1 MKKIFLKIAALAL
14 CGVMG
19 LGILA
24 ACDESAEVPP
34 PDEKPPVEED
44 PTEEQPVDRSDLAYY
59 TSLEEYKKTDWNGAK
74 WIWASTTS
82 VNSYVAFR
90 KTFSLD
96 KVPAEAVAN
105 IAAESKYYL
114 WMNEELA
121 VFDGASKRGATPY
134 DGFYEQVD
142 LADYLKQGENTL
154 VILVSYNG
162 RGGNSSVD
170 PGKAGLLFQMQ
181 AGDVTVV
188 SDSSFK
194 ANRLRAYRNK
204 GLLGADWP
212 NYSQSSMLAEWNVYY
227 DARESVGDYTASDFD
242 DSSWE
247 NATVVAEAG
256 GQPFNDTY
264 LSVIPLMKF
273 DEEYTFL
280 ESEYIGQ
287 KLTQDTIITIDLP
300 ENMQFSPYFELT
312 AESSGLRFTYYT
324 NTLTSQG
331 IDSFR
336 DDYVTAGGEQ
346 TYESLPW
353 RSGSQLII
361 EAPAGITFT
370 KIGYR
375 RSGYDSERSGSFV
388 TENEDVNTLW
398 EKAVN
403 TLLICMRDTYMDC
416 PERERSPYIGDAANQ
431 IGETFYS
438 LDENSWAM
446 TKKTILNIIGWTK
459 TDNCIPL
466 RSPSLATNENPVQTL
481 NFLVSVYEYLLYTGD
496 EATVRLFYPVAVN
509 YLKLW
514 ELNDDGSIVYR
525 NGTFMWVDWGDG
537 ADAEVLQ
544 NCWYYYALS
553 STQKLAKALGISSD
567 EAFFTERIQKVAAG
581 FAKFKK
587 QGGYSSGTAYDDRA
601 NAMAVVSGLAYDDP
615 MWDELLDQIDFSDE
629 EAISALITYG
639 LYMTQPLDDI
649 GLVQT
654 GDNDGPLGL
663 TATWSGT
670 VGHVVACAW
679 TSAPLTAATW
689 NTDLVYEMGLA
700 IGQEGLTN
708 GIHGWYAP
716 AVNLHRS
723 PFGGRNFEYYS
734 EDPLISGKI
743 GAAMVSGARQNG
755 LFAHIKHFALNEM
768 DHARGNIQVYATEQS
783 MREMYLRGFE
793 IATKEAE
800 CTIQVYDG
808 ETGGQKTVELKAA
821 GAYMTSMT
829 FIGPK
834 FSGASYELLT
844 TLLRNEWGFEGF
856 VITDFTSGDNKSKDC
871 GYKVGN
877 DLWMGMRTTPL
888 NDLDTATAQWAAR
901 NAIKNIA
908 YTIVNSS
915 AYNGIAPGSYAY
927 YDMSPW
933 RIGLI
938 VFDVIAGVIAAAGV
952 AWVVLRTVD
961 EKRHPEKY
969 RKGGDDNE

>member
-59 TSLEEYKKTDWNGAK
+59 TALEDYKKTDWGGAK

-90 KTFSLD
+90 KTFSID
-96 KVPAEAVAN
+96 EVPEEAVAN

-181 AGDVTVV
+181 AGDLAIV

-194 ANRLRAYRNK
+194 ANRLRAYRNQ

-242 DSSWE
+242 DSAWE
-247 NATVVAEAG
+247 GATVVCEAG
-256 GQPFNDTY
+256 AQPFNDTY

-273 DEEYTFL
+273 DKEYTFL

-336 DDYVTAGGEQ
+336 DDYVTAGGAQ

-525 NGTFMWVDWGDG
+525 DGTFMWVDWGDG

-553 STQKLAKALGISSD
+553 STQKLAKALNISSD

-601 NAMAVVSGLAYDDP
+601 NAMAVVSGLADEDMYDEILNVLTTTYGASP
-615 MWDELLDQIDFSDE
+615 YMEKFVE
-629 EAISALITYG
+629 EALCLMGEYDACLTRMLTRYQPMIDDKDSTLWELWEKDAGTINHGWTGGSLTVLSKYFGGISPESAGYG
-639 LYMTQPLDDI
+639 SYSI
-649 GLVQT
+649 R
-654 GDNDGPLGL
+654 L
-663 TATWSGT
+663 TDVFSSLSMSVVTHKGTLSYSIKRAEDGT
-670 VGHVVACAW
+670 VTIIVEAIDADGSLYIPASWGTVAAGSATVTKDGDFNVVA
-679 TSAPLTAATW
+679 
-689 NTDLVYEMGLA
+689 LA
-700 IGQEGLTN
+700 KG
-708 GIHGWYAP
+708 
-716 AVNLHRS
+716 S
-723 PFGGRNFEYYS
+723 
-734 EDPLISGKI
+734 
-743 GAAMVSGARQNG
+743 
-755 LFAHIKHFALNEM
+755 
-768 DHARGNIQVYATEQS
+768 
-783 MREMYLRGFE
+783 
-793 IATKEAE
+793 
-800 CTIQVYDG
+800 
-808 ETGGQKTVELKAA
+808 
-821 GAYMTSMT
+821 
-829 FIGPK
+829 
-834 FSGASYELLT
+834 
-844 TLLRNEWGFEGF
+844 
-856 VITDFTSGDNKSKDC
+856 
-871 GYKVGN
+871 
-877 DLWMGMRTTPL
+877 
-888 NDLDTATAQWAAR
+888 
-901 NAIKNIA
+901 
-908 YTIVNSS
+908 YTI
-915 AYNGIAPGSYAY
+915 
-927 YDMSPW
+927 
-933 RIGLI
+933 
-938 VFDVIAGVIAAAGV
+938 
-952 AWVVLRTVD
+952 TVT
-961 EKRHPEKY
+961 P
-969 RKGGDDNE
+969 

>member
-59 TSLEEYKKTDWNGAK
+59 TALEDYKKTDWNGAK

-134 DGFYEQVD
+134 DGFYEQID

-170 PGKAGLLFQMQ
+170 PGKAGLLFEMQ
-181 AGDVTVV
+181 AGDQTIV

-247 NATVVAEAG
+247 GATVVCEAG
-256 GQPFNDTY
+256 AQPFNDTY

-273 DEEYTFL
+273 DKEYTFL

-336 DDYVTAGGEQ
+336 DDYVTAGGAQ

-525 NGTFMWVDWGDG
+525 DGTFMWVDWGDG

-601 NAMAVVSGLAYDDP
+601 NAMAVVSGLADEDMYDEILNVLTTTYGASP
-615 MWDELLDQIDFSDE
+615 YMEKFVE
-629 EAISALITYG
+629 EALCLMGEYDACLTRMLTRYQPMIDDKDSTLWELWEKDAGTINHGWTGGSLTVLSKYFGGISPESAGYG
-639 LYMTQPLDDI
+639 SYSI
-649 GLVQT
+649 R
-654 GDNDGPLGL
+654 L
-663 TATWSGT
+663 TDVFSSLSMSVVTPEGTLSYSIKRAEDGT
-670 VGHVVACAW
+670 VTISVEAIDAEGSLYIPASWGTVAAGSATVTKDGDFNVVA
-679 TSAPLTAATW
+679 
-689 NTDLVYEMGLA
+689 LA
-700 IGQEGLTN
+700 KG
-708 GIHGWYAP
+708 
-716 AVNLHRS
+716 S
-723 PFGGRNFEYYS
+723 
-734 EDPLISGKI
+734 
-743 GAAMVSGARQNG
+743 
-755 LFAHIKHFALNEM
+755 
-768 DHARGNIQVYATEQS
+768 
-783 MREMYLRGFE
+783 
-793 IATKEAE
+793 
-800 CTIQVYDG
+800 
-808 ETGGQKTVELKAA
+808 
-821 GAYMTSMT
+821 
-829 FIGPK
+829 
-834 FSGASYELLT
+834 
-844 TLLRNEWGFEGF
+844 
-856 VITDFTSGDNKSKDC
+856 
-871 GYKVGN
+871 
-877 DLWMGMRTTPL
+877 
-888 NDLDTATAQWAAR
+888 
-901 NAIKNIA
+901 
-908 YTIVNSS
+908 YTI
-915 AYNGIAPGSYAY
+915 
-927 YDMSPW
+927 
-933 RIGLI
+933 
-938 VFDVIAGVIAAAGV
+938 
-952 AWVVLRTVD
+952 TVT
-961 EKRHPEKY
+961 P
-969 RKGGDDNE
+969 

>member
-59 TSLEEYKKTDWNGAK
+59 TALEDYKKTDWGGAK

-90 KTFSLD
+90 KTFSID
-96 KVPAEAVAN
+96 EVPEEAVAN

-181 AGDVTVV
+181 AGDLAIV

-194 ANRLRAYRNK
+194 ANRLRAYRNQ

-247 NATVVAEAG
+247 NATVVTEAG

-273 DEEYTFL
+273 DKEYTFL

-336 DDYVTAGGEQ
+336 DDYVTAGGAQ

-525 NGTFMWVDWGDG
+525 DGTFMWVDWGDG

-601 NAMAVVSGLAYDDP
+601 NAMAVVSGLAEEDMYDEILNVLTTTYGASP
-615 MWDELLDQIDFSDE
+615 YMEKFVE
-629 EAISALITYG
+629 EALCLMGEYEACLTRMLTRYQPMIDDKDSTLWELWEKDAGTINHGWTGGSLTVLSKYFGGISPESAGYG
-639 LYMTQPLDDI
+639 SYSI
-649 GLVQT
+649 R
-654 GDNDGPLGL
+654 L
-663 TATWSGT
+663 TDVFSSLSMSVVTPEGTLSYSIKRAEDGT
-670 VGHVVACAW
+670 VTISLEAIDADGSLYIPASWGTVAAGSATVTKDGDFNVVA
-679 TSAPLTAATW
+679 
-689 NTDLVYEMGLA
+689 LA
-700 IGQEGLTN
+700 KG
-708 GIHGWYAP
+708 
-716 AVNLHRS
+716 S
-723 PFGGRNFEYYS
+723 
-734 EDPLISGKI
+734 
-743 GAAMVSGARQNG
+743 
-755 LFAHIKHFALNEM
+755 
-768 DHARGNIQVYATEQS
+768 
-783 MREMYLRGFE
+783 
-793 IATKEAE
+793 
-800 CTIQVYDG
+800 
-808 ETGGQKTVELKAA
+808 
-821 GAYMTSMT
+821 
-829 FIGPK
+829 
-834 FSGASYELLT
+834 
-844 TLLRNEWGFEGF
+844 
-856 VITDFTSGDNKSKDC
+856 
-871 GYKVGN
+871 
-877 DLWMGMRTTPL
+877 
-888 NDLDTATAQWAAR
+888 
-901 NAIKNIA
+901 
-908 YTIVNSS
+908 YTI
-915 AYNGIAPGSYAY
+915 
-927 YDMSPW
+927 
-933 RIGLI
+933 
-938 VFDVIAGVIAAAGV
+938 
-952 AWVVLRTVD
+952 TVT
-961 EKRHPEKY
+961 P
-969 RKGGDDNE
+969 

>member
-24 ACDESAEVPP
+24 ACDEGTEVPP

-59 TSLEEYKKTDWNGAK
+59 TSLEDYKKTDWGGAK

-82 VNSYVAFR
+82 ANSYVAFR

-134 DGFYEQVD
+134 DGFYEQID

-170 PGKAGLLFQMQ
+170 PGKAGLLFEMQ
-181 AGDVTVV
+181 AGDQTIV

-194 ANRLRAYRNK
+194 ANRLRAYRNQ

-242 DSSWE
+242 DSAWE
-247 NATVVAEAG
+247 GATVVCEAG
-256 GQPFNDTY
+256 AQPFNDTY

-273 DEEYTFL
+273 DKEYTFF

-388 TENEDVNTLW
+388 TENEDLNKLW

-525 NGTFMWVDWGDG
+525 DGTFMWVDWGDG

-601 NAMAVVSGLAYDDP
+601 NAMAVVSGLADEDMYDEILNVLTTTYGASP
-615 MWDELLDQIDFSDE
+615 YMEKFVE
-629 EAISALITYG
+629 EALCLMGEYEACLTRMLTRYQPMIDDKDSTLWELWEKDAGTINHGWTGGSLTVLSKYFGGISPESAGYES
-639 LYMTQPLDDI
+639 YS
-649 GLVQT
+649 VR
-654 GDNDGPLGL
+654 L
-663 TATWSGT
+663 TDVFSSLSMDVVTPEGTLSYSIKRAEGGT
-670 VGHVVACAW
+670 VTINVEAIDADGSLYIPASWGTVSAGSATVTKDGGFNVV
-679 TSAPLTAATW
+679 T
-689 NTDLVYEMGLA
+689 LVKG
-700 IGQEGLTN
+700 
-708 GIHGWYAP
+708 
-716 AVNLHRS
+716 S
-723 PFGGRNFEYYS
+723 
-734 EDPLISGKI
+734 
-743 GAAMVSGARQNG
+743 
-755 LFAHIKHFALNEM
+755 
-768 DHARGNIQVYATEQS
+768 
-783 MREMYLRGFE
+783 
-793 IATKEAE
+793 
-800 CTIQVYDG
+800 
-808 ETGGQKTVELKAA
+808 
-821 GAYMTSMT
+821 
-829 FIGPK
+829 
-834 FSGASYELLT
+834 
-844 TLLRNEWGFEGF
+844 
-856 VITDFTSGDNKSKDC
+856 
-871 GYKVGN
+871 
-877 DLWMGMRTTPL
+877 
-888 NDLDTATAQWAAR
+888 
-901 NAIKNIA
+901 
-908 YTIVNSS
+908 YTI
-915 AYNGIAPGSYAY
+915 
-927 YDMSPW
+927 
-933 RIGLI
+933 
-938 VFDVIAGVIAAAGV
+938 
-952 AWVVLRTVD
+952 TVT
-961 EKRHPEKY
+961 P
-969 RKGGDDNE
+969 

>member
-82 VNSYVAFR
+82 ANSYVAFR

-170 PGKAGLLFQMQ
+170 PGKAGLLFEMQ

-194 ANRLRAYRNK
+194 ANRLRAYRNQ

-247 NATVVAEAG
+247 GATVVCEAG
-256 GQPFNDTY
+256 AQPFNDTY

-273 DEEYTFL
+273 DKEYTFL

-336 DDYVTAGGEQ
+336 DDYVTAGGAQ

-525 NGTFMWVDWGDG
+525 DGTFMWVDWGDG

-553 STQKLAKALGISSD
+553 STQKLAKALNISSD

-581 FAKFKK
+581 FEKFRK

-601 NAMAVVSGLAYDDP
+601 NAMAVVSGLADEDMYDEILNVLTTTYGASP
-615 MWDELLDQIDFSDE
+615 YMEKFVE
-629 EAISALITYG
+629 EALCLMGEYDACLTRMLTRYQPMIDDKDSTLWELWEKDAGTINHGWTGGSLTVLSKYFGGISPESAGYES
-639 LYMTQPLDDI
+639 YS
-649 GLVQT
+649 VR
-654 GDNDGPLGL
+654 L
-663 TATWSGT
+663 TDEFSSLSMSVVTPEGTLSYSIKRAEDGT
-670 VGHVVACAW
+670 VTISVEAIDAEGSLYIPASWGTVAAGSATVTKDGDFNVVA
-679 TSAPLTAATW
+679 
-689 NTDLVYEMGLA
+689 LA
-700 IGQEGLTN
+700 KG
-708 GIHGWYAP
+708 
-716 AVNLHRS
+716 S
-723 PFGGRNFEYYS
+723 
-734 EDPLISGKI
+734 
-743 GAAMVSGARQNG
+743 
-755 LFAHIKHFALNEM
+755 
-768 DHARGNIQVYATEQS
+768 
-783 MREMYLRGFE
+783 
-793 IATKEAE
+793 
-800 CTIQVYDG
+800 
-808 ETGGQKTVELKAA
+808 
-821 GAYMTSMT
+821 
-829 FIGPK
+829 
-834 FSGASYELLT
+834 
-844 TLLRNEWGFEGF
+844 
-856 VITDFTSGDNKSKDC
+856 
-871 GYKVGN
+871 
-877 DLWMGMRTTPL
+877 
-888 NDLDTATAQWAAR
+888 
-901 NAIKNIA
+901 
-908 YTIVNSS
+908 YTI
-915 AYNGIAPGSYAY
+915 
-927 YDMSPW
+927 
-933 RIGLI
+933 
-938 VFDVIAGVIAAAGV
+938 
-952 AWVVLRTVD
+952 TVT
-961 EKRHPEKY
+961 P
-969 RKGGDDNE
+969 

>member
-19 LGILA
+19 LGILS
-24 ACDESAEVPP
+24 ACNDNSSEVPP

-59 TSLEEYKKTDWNGAK
+59 TALEDYKKTDWGGAK

-96 KVPAEAVAN
+96 EVPEEAVAN

-194 ANRLRAYRNK
+194 ANRLRAYRNQ

-247 NATVVAEAG
+247 GATVVCEAG
-256 GQPFNDTY
+256 AQPFNDTY

-273 DEEYTFL
+273 DKEYTFL

-336 DDYVTAGGEQ
+336 DDYVTAGGAQ

-514 ELNDDGSIVYR
+514 NLNDDGSIVYR

-553 STQKLAKALGISSD
+553 STQKLAKALNISSD

-601 NAMAVVSGLAYDDP
+601 NAMAVVSGLADEDMYDEILNVLTTTYGASP
-615 MWDELLDQIDFSDE
+615 YMEKFVE
-629 EAISALITYG
+629 EALCLMGEYDACLTRMLTRYQPMIDDKDSTLWELWEKDAGTINHGWTGGSLTVLSKYFGGISPESAGYG
-639 LYMTQPLDDI
+639 SYSI
-649 GLVQT
+649 R
-654 GDNDGPLGL
+654 L
-663 TATWSGT
+663 TDEFSSLSMSVVTPEGTLSYSMEREQDGT
-670 VGHVVACAW
+670 VTIIVEAIDAEGSLYIPASWGTVAAGSATVTKDGDFNVVA
-679 TSAPLTAATW
+679 
-689 NTDLVYEMGLA
+689 LA
-700 IGQEGLTN
+700 KG
-708 GIHGWYAP
+708 
-716 AVNLHRS
+716 S
-723 PFGGRNFEYYS
+723 
-734 EDPLISGKI
+734 
-743 GAAMVSGARQNG
+743 
-755 LFAHIKHFALNEM
+755 
-768 DHARGNIQVYATEQS
+768 
-783 MREMYLRGFE
+783 
-793 IATKEAE
+793 
-800 CTIQVYDG
+800 
-808 ETGGQKTVELKAA
+808 
-821 GAYMTSMT
+821 
-829 FIGPK
+829 
-834 FSGASYELLT
+834 
-844 TLLRNEWGFEGF
+844 
-856 VITDFTSGDNKSKDC
+856 
-871 GYKVGN
+871 
-877 DLWMGMRTTPL
+877 
-888 NDLDTATAQWAAR
+888 
-901 NAIKNIA
+901 
-908 YTIVNSS
+908 YTI
-915 AYNGIAPGSYAY
+915 
-927 YDMSPW
+927 
-933 RIGLI
+933 
-938 VFDVIAGVIAAAGV
+938 
-952 AWVVLRTVD
+952 TVT
-961 EKRHPEKY
+961 P
-969 RKGGDDNE
+969 

>member
-24 ACDESAEVPP
+24 ACDEDTEVPP

-44 PTEEQPVDRSDLAYY
+44 PTEEEQPVDRSDLAYY
-59 TSLEEYKKTDWNGAK
+59 TALEDYKKTDWGGAK

-96 KVPAEAVAN
+96 AVPQKAVAN

-114 WMNEELA
+114 WLNEELA
-121 VFDGASKRGATPY
+121 VVDGASKRGATPY

-170 PGKAGLLFQMQ
+170 PGKAGLLFEMQ
-181 AGDVTVV
+181 AGDQTIV

-256 GQPFNDTY
+256 AQPFNDTY

-336 DDYVTAGGEQ
+336 DDYVTAGGAQ

-514 ELNDDGSIVYR
+514 NLNDDGSIVYR
-525 NGTFMWVDWGDG
+525 DGTFMWVDWGDG
-537 ADAEVLQ
+537 ADAQVLQ

-601 NAMAVVSGLAYDDP
+601 NAMAVVSGLADEDMYDEILNVLTTTYGASP
-615 MWDELLDQIDFSDE
+615 YMEKFVE
-629 EAISALITYG
+629 EALCLMGEYEACLTRMLTRYQPMIDDKDSTLWELWEKDAGTINHGWTGGSLTVLSKYFGGISPESAGYG
-639 LYMTQPLDDI
+639 SYSI
-649 GLVQT
+649 R
-654 GDNDGPLGL
+654 L
-663 TATWSGT
+663 TDVFSSLSMSVVTPEGTLSYSIKRAEDGT
-670 VGHVVACAW
+670 VTISVEALDAEGSLYIPASWGAVSAGSATVTQNGGFNVVA
-679 TSAPLTAATW
+679 L
-689 NTDLVYEMGLA
+689 
-700 IGQEGLTN
+700 
-708 GIHGWYAP
+708 
-716 AVNLHRS
+716 
-723 PFGGRNFEYYS
+723 
-734 EDPLISGKI
+734 
-743 GAAMVSGARQNG
+743 
-755 LFAHIKHFALNEM
+755 
-768 DHARGNIQVYATEQS
+768 
-783 MREMYLRGFE
+783 
-793 IATKEAE
+793 
-800 CTIQVYDG
+800 
-808 ETGGQKTVELKAA
+808 
-821 GAYMTSMT
+821 
-829 FIGPK
+829 
-834 FSGASYELLT
+834 
-844 TLLRNEWGFEGF
+844 
-856 VITDFTSGDNKSKDC
+856 SK
-871 GYKVGN
+871 GS
-877 DLWMGMRTTPL
+877 
-888 NDLDTATAQWAAR
+888 
-901 NAIKNIA
+901 
-908 YTIVNSS
+908 YTI
-915 AYNGIAPGSYAY
+915 
-927 YDMSPW
+927 
-933 RIGLI
+933 
-938 VFDVIAGVIAAAGV
+938 
-952 AWVVLRTVD
+952 TVT
-961 EKRHPEKY
+961 P
-969 RKGGDDNE
+969 

>member
-19 LGILA
+19 FGIFS
-24 ACDESAEVPP
+24 ACGENEEVPP
-34 PDEKPPVEED
+34 SDEKPPVDEKPEE
-44 PTEEQPVDRSDLAYY
+44 EPVDRSDLAYY
-59 TSLEEYKKTDWNGAK
+59 TALEDYKKTDWGGAK

-82 VNSYVAFR
+82 ANSYVAFR

-96 KVPAEAVAN
+96 EVPEEAVAN

-114 WMNEELA
+114 WLNEELA
-121 VFDGASKRGATPY
+121 VLDGASKRGATPY
-134 DGFYEQVD
+134 DSFYEQVD
-142 LADYLKQGENTL
+142 LTDYLKQGENTL

-181 AGDVTVV
+181 AGDQAIV

-194 ANRLRAYRNK
+194 ANRLRAYRNQ

-227 DARESVGDYTASDFD
+227 DARESVGDYTAADFD

-247 NATVVAEAG
+247 DATVVCEAG
-256 GQPFNDTY
+256 AQPFNDTY

-287 KLTQDTIITIDLP
+287 KLAQDTTITIDLP

-336 DDYVTAGGEQ
+336 DDYVTAEGAQ
-346 TYESLPW
+346 AYESLPW

-466 RSPSLATNENPVQTL
+466 RSPSLAANENPVQTL

-496 EATVRLFYPVAVN
+496 EETVRLFYPVAVN

-514 ELNDDGSIVYR
+514 DLNEDGSIVYR

-553 STQKLAKALGISSD
+553 STQKLAKALDISTD

-581 FAKFKK
+581 FEKFKK

-601 NAMAVVSGLAYDDP
+601 NAMAVVSGLADEDMYDEILNILTTTYGASP
-615 MWDELLDQIDFSDE
+615 YMEKFVE
-629 EAISALITYG
+629 EALCMMGEYDACLTRMLTRYQPMIDDKDSTLWELWEKDAGTINHGWTGGSLTVLSKYFGGISPESAGYESYSIRLTDTFSSLSMGVITPKGELTYS
-639 LYMTQPLDDI
+639 LDRAED
-649 GLVQT
+649 
-654 GDNDGPLGL
+654 
-663 TATWSGT
+663 GT
-670 VGHVVACAW
+670 VTISVEAIDADGSLYIPASWGTVAAGSAAVTKDGDFNVVA
-679 TSAPLTAATW
+679 
-689 NTDLVYEMGLA
+689 LA
-700 IGQEGLTN
+700 KG
-708 GIHGWYAP
+708 
-716 AVNLHRS
+716 S
-723 PFGGRNFEYYS
+723 
-734 EDPLISGKI
+734 
-743 GAAMVSGARQNG
+743 
-755 LFAHIKHFALNEM
+755 
-768 DHARGNIQVYATEQS
+768 
-783 MREMYLRGFE
+783 
-793 IATKEAE
+793 
-800 CTIQVYDG
+800 
-808 ETGGQKTVELKAA
+808 
-821 GAYMTSMT
+821 
-829 FIGPK
+829 
-834 FSGASYELLT
+834 
-844 TLLRNEWGFEGF
+844 
-856 VITDFTSGDNKSKDC
+856 
-871 GYKVGN
+871 
-877 DLWMGMRTTPL
+877 
-888 NDLDTATAQWAAR
+888 
-901 NAIKNIA
+901 
-908 YTIVNSS
+908 YTI
-915 AYNGIAPGSYAY
+915 
-927 YDMSPW
+927 
-933 RIGLI
+933 
-938 VFDVIAGVIAAAGV
+938 
-952 AWVVLRTVD
+952 TVT
-961 EKRHPEKY
+961 P
-969 RKGGDDNE
+969 

>member
-59 TSLEEYKKTDWNGAK
+59 TALEDYKKTDWGGAK

-134 DGFYEQVD
+134 DGFYEQID

-170 PGKAGLLFQMQ
+170 PGKAGLLFEMQ

-194 ANRLRAYRNK
+194 ANRLRAYRNQ

-247 NATVVAEAG
+247 GATVVCEAG
-256 GQPFNDTY
+256 AQPFNDTY

-273 DEEYTFL
+273 DKEYTFL

-361 EAPAGITFT
+361 QAPAGITFT

-525 NGTFMWVDWGDG
+525 DGTFMWVDWGDG

-601 NAMAVVSGLAYDDP
+601 NAMAVVSGIADEDMYDEILNVLTTVYGASP
-615 MWDELLDQIDFSDE
+615 YMEKFVE
-629 EAISALITYG
+629 EALCLMGEYDACLTRMLTRYQPMIDDKDSTLWELWEKDAGTINHGWTGGSLTVLSKYFGGISPESAGYG
-639 LYMTQPLDDI
+639 SYSI
-649 GLVQT
+649 R
-654 GDNDGPLGL
+654 L
-663 TATWSGT
+663 TDVFSSLSMSVVTPEGTLSYSIKRAEDGT
-670 VGHVVACAW
+670 VTIIVEAIDADGSLYIPASWGTVAAGSATVTKDGDFNVVA
-679 TSAPLTAATW
+679 
-689 NTDLVYEMGLA
+689 LA
-700 IGQEGLTN
+700 KG
-708 GIHGWYAP
+708 
-716 AVNLHRS
+716 S
-723 PFGGRNFEYYS
+723 
-734 EDPLISGKI
+734 
-743 GAAMVSGARQNG
+743 
-755 LFAHIKHFALNEM
+755 
-768 DHARGNIQVYATEQS
+768 
-783 MREMYLRGFE
+783 
-793 IATKEAE
+793 
-800 CTIQVYDG
+800 
-808 ETGGQKTVELKAA
+808 
-821 GAYMTSMT
+821 
-829 FIGPK
+829 
-834 FSGASYELLT
+834 
-844 TLLRNEWGFEGF
+844 
-856 VITDFTSGDNKSKDC
+856 
-871 GYKVGN
+871 
-877 DLWMGMRTTPL
+877 
-888 NDLDTATAQWAAR
+888 
-901 NAIKNIA
+901 
-908 YTIVNSS
+908 YTI
-915 AYNGIAPGSYAY
+915 
-927 YDMSPW
+927 
-933 RIGLI
+933 
-938 VFDVIAGVIAAAGV
+938 
-952 AWVVLRTVD
+952 TVT
-961 EKRHPEKY
+961 P
-969 RKGGDDNE
+969 

>member
-19 LGILA
+19 FGIFS
-24 ACDESAEVPP
+24 ACGENEEVPP
-34 PDEKPPVEED
+34 PDEKPPVDEKPEE
-44 PTEEQPVDRSDLAYY
+44 EPVDRSDLAYY
-59 TSLEEYKKTDWNGAK
+59 TALEDYKKTDWGGAK

-82 VNSYVAFR
+82 ANSYVAFR

-96 KVPAEAVAN
+96 EVPEEAVAN

-114 WMNEELA
+114 WLNEELA
-121 VFDGASKRGATPY
+121 VLDGASKRGATPY
-134 DGFYEQVD
+134 DSFYEQVD
-142 LADYLKQGENTL
+142 LTDYLKQGENTL

-181 AGDVTVV
+181 AGDQAIV

-194 ANRLRAYRNK
+194 ANRLRAYRNQ

-227 DARESVGDYTASDFD
+227 DARESVGDYTAADFD

-247 NATVVAEAG
+247 DAKVVCEAG
-256 GQPFNDTY
+256 AQPFNDTY

-287 KLTQDTIITIDLP
+287 KLAQDTTITIDLP

-336 DDYVTAGGEQ
+336 DDYVTAEGAQ
-346 TYESLPW
+346 AYESLPW

-466 RSPSLATNENPVQTL
+466 RSPSLAANENPVQTL

-496 EATVRLFYPVAVN
+496 EETVRLFYPVAVN

-514 ELNDDGSIVYR
+514 DLNEDGSIVYR

-553 STQKLAKALGISSD
+553 STQKLAKALDISTD

-581 FAKFKK
+581 FEKFKK

-601 NAMAVVSGLAYDDP
+601 NAMAVVSGLADEDMYDEILNVLTTTYGASP
-615 MWDELLDQIDFSDE
+615 YMEKFVE
-629 EAISALITYG
+629 EALCMMGEYDACLTRMLTRYQPMIDDKDSTLWELWEKDAGTINHGWTGGSLTVLSKYFGGISPESAGYESYSIRLTDTFSSLSMGVITPKGELTYS
-639 LYMTQPLDDI
+639 LDRAED
-649 GLVQT
+649 
-654 GDNDGPLGL
+654 
-663 TATWSGT
+663 GT
-670 VGHVVACAW
+670 VTISVEAIDADGSLYIPASWGTVAAESAAVTKDGDYNVVAL
-679 TSAPLTAATW
+679 SK
-689 NTDLVYEMGLA
+689 G
-700 IGQEGLTN
+700 
-708 GIHGWYAP
+708 
-716 AVNLHRS
+716 
-723 PFGGRNFEYYS
+723 
-734 EDPLISGKI
+734 
-743 GAAMVSGARQNG
+743 
-755 LFAHIKHFALNEM
+755 HF
-768 DHARGNIQVYATEQS
+768 
-783 MREMYLRGFE
+783 
-793 IATKEAE
+793 
-800 CTIQVYDG
+800 TI
-808 ETGGQKTVELKAA
+808 TV
-821 GAYMTSMT
+821 
-829 FIGPK
+829 
-834 FSGASYELLT
+834 
-844 TLLRNEWGFEGF
+844 
-856 VITDFTSGDNKSKDC
+856 
-871 GYKVGN
+871 
-877 DLWMGMRTTPL
+877 TP
-888 NDLDTATAQWAAR
+888 
-901 NAIKNIA
+901 
-908 YTIVNSS
+908 
-915 AYNGIAPGSYAY
+915 
-927 YDMSPW
+927 
-933 RIGLI
+933 
-938 VFDVIAGVIAAAGV
+938 
-952 AWVVLRTVD
+952 
-961 EKRHPEKY
+961 
-969 RKGGDDNE
+969 

>member
-24 ACDESAEVPP
+24 ACDEGTEVPP

-134 DGFYEQVD
+134 DGFYEQID

-170 PGKAGLLFQMQ
+170 PGKAGLLFEMQ

-194 ANRLRAYRNK
+194 ANRLRAYRNQ

-247 NATVVAEAG
+247 GATVVCEAG
-256 GQPFNDTY
+256 AQPFNDTY

-273 DEEYTFL
+273 DKEYTFL

-336 DDYVTAGGEQ
+336 DDYVTAGGAQ

-601 NAMAVVSGLAYDDP
+601 NAMAVVSGLADEDMYDEILNVLTTTYGASP
-615 MWDELLDQIDFSDE
+615 YMEKFVE
-629 EAISALITYG
+629 EALCLMGEYDACLTRMLTRYQPMIDDKDSTLWELWEKDAGTINHGWTGGSLTVLSKYFGGISPESAGYG
-639 LYMTQPLDDI
+639 SYSI
-649 GLVQT
+649 R
-654 GDNDGPLGL
+654 L
-663 TATWSGT
+663 TDVFSSLSMSVVTPEGTLSYSIKRAEDGT
-670 VGHVVACAW
+670 VTIIVEAIDADGSLYIPASWGTVAAGSATVTKDGDFNVVA
-679 TSAPLTAATW
+679 
-689 NTDLVYEMGLA
+689 LA
-700 IGQEGLTN
+700 KG
-708 GIHGWYAP
+708 
-716 AVNLHRS
+716 S
-723 PFGGRNFEYYS
+723 
-734 EDPLISGKI
+734 
-743 GAAMVSGARQNG
+743 
-755 LFAHIKHFALNEM
+755 
-768 DHARGNIQVYATEQS
+768 
-783 MREMYLRGFE
+783 
-793 IATKEAE
+793 
-800 CTIQVYDG
+800 
-808 ETGGQKTVELKAA
+808 
-821 GAYMTSMT
+821 
-829 FIGPK
+829 
-834 FSGASYELLT
+834 
-844 TLLRNEWGFEGF
+844 
-856 VITDFTSGDNKSKDC
+856 
-871 GYKVGN
+871 
-877 DLWMGMRTTPL
+877 
-888 NDLDTATAQWAAR
+888 
-901 NAIKNIA
+901 
-908 YTIVNSS
+908 YTI
-915 AYNGIAPGSYAY
+915 
-927 YDMSPW
+927 
-933 RIGLI
+933 
-938 VFDVIAGVIAAAGV
+938 
-952 AWVVLRTVD
+952 TVT
-961 EKRHPEKY
+961 P
-969 RKGGDDNE
+969 

>member
-134 DGFYEQVD
+134 DGFYEQID

-170 PGKAGLLFQMQ
+170 PGKAGLLFEMQ
-181 AGDVTVV
+181 AGDQTIV

-194 ANRLRAYRNK
+194 ANRLRAYRNQ

-247 NATVVAEAG
+247 GATVVCEAG
-256 GQPFNDTY
+256 AQPFNDTY

-273 DEEYTFL
+273 DKEYTFL

-336 DDYVTAGGEQ
+336 DDYVTAGGAQ

-525 NGTFMWVDWGDG
+525 DGTFMWVDWGDG

-601 NAMAVVSGLAYDDP
+601 NAMAVVSGLADEDMYDEILNVLTTTYGASP
-615 MWDELLDQIDFSDE
+615 YMEKFVE
-629 EAISALITYG
+629 EALCLMGEYDACLTRMLTRYQPMIDDKDSTLWELWEKDAGTINHGWTGGSLTVLSKYFGGISPESAGYG
-639 LYMTQPLDDI
+639 SYSI
-649 GLVQT
+649 R
-654 GDNDGPLGL
+654 L
-663 TATWSGT
+663 TDVFSSLSMSVVTSEGTLSYSMEREQDGT
-670 VGHVVACAW
+670 VTIIVEAIDADGSLYIPASWGTVAAGSATVTKDGDFNVVA
-679 TSAPLTAATW
+679 
-689 NTDLVYEMGLA
+689 LA
-700 IGQEGLTN
+700 KG
-708 GIHGWYAP
+708 
-716 AVNLHRS
+716 S
-723 PFGGRNFEYYS
+723 
-734 EDPLISGKI
+734 
-743 GAAMVSGARQNG
+743 
-755 LFAHIKHFALNEM
+755 
-768 DHARGNIQVYATEQS
+768 
-783 MREMYLRGFE
+783 
-793 IATKEAE
+793 
-800 CTIQVYDG
+800 
-808 ETGGQKTVELKAA
+808 
-821 GAYMTSMT
+821 
-829 FIGPK
+829 
-834 FSGASYELLT
+834 
-844 TLLRNEWGFEGF
+844 
-856 VITDFTSGDNKSKDC
+856 
-871 GYKVGN
+871 
-877 DLWMGMRTTPL
+877 
-888 NDLDTATAQWAAR
+888 
-901 NAIKNIA
+901 
-908 YTIVNSS
+908 YTI
-915 AYNGIAPGSYAY
+915 
-927 YDMSPW
+927 
-933 RIGLI
+933 
-938 VFDVIAGVIAAAGV
+938 
-952 AWVVLRTVD
+952 TVT
-961 EKRHPEKY
+961 P
-969 RKGGDDNE
+969 

>member
-19 LGILA
+19 FGIFS
-24 ACDESAEVPP
+24 ACGENEEVPP
-34 PDEKPPVEED
+34 SDEKPPVDEKPEE
-44 PTEEQPVDRSDLAYY
+44 EPVDRSDLAYY
-59 TSLEEYKKTDWNGAK
+59 TALEDYKKTDWGGAK

-82 VNSYVAFR
+82 ANSYVAFR

-96 KVPAEAVAN
+96 EVPEEAVAN

-114 WMNEELA
+114 WLNEELA
-121 VFDGASKRGATPY
+121 VLDGASKRGATPY
-134 DGFYEQVD
+134 DSFYEQVD
-142 LADYLKQGENTL
+142 LTDHLKQGENTL
-154 VILVSYNG
+154 VILVPYNG

-181 AGDVTVV
+181 AGDQAIV

-194 ANRLRAYRNK
+194 ANRLRAYRNQ

-227 DARESVGDYTASDFD
+227 DARESVGDYTAADFD

-247 NATVVAEAG
+247 DATVVCEAG
-256 GQPFNDTY
+256 AQPFNDTY

-287 KLTQDTIITIDLP
+287 KLAQDTTITIDLP

-336 DDYVTAGGEQ
+336 DDYVTAEGAQ
-346 TYESLPW
+346 AYESLPW

-496 EATVRLFYPVAVN
+496 EETVRLFYPVAVN

-514 ELNDDGSIVYR
+514 DLNEDGSIVYR

-553 STQKLAKALGISSD
+553 STQKLAKALDISTD

-581 FAKFKK
+581 FEKFKK

-601 NAMAVVSGLAYDDP
+601 NAMAVVSGLADEDMYDEILNVLTTTYGASP
-615 MWDELLDQIDFSDE
+615 YMEKFVE
-629 EAISALITYG
+629 EALCMMGEYDACLTRMLTRYQPMIDDKDSTLWELWEKDAGTINHGWTGGSLTVLSKYFGGISPESAGYESYSIRLTDTFSSLSMGVITPKGELTYS
-639 LYMTQPLDDI
+639 LDRAED
-649 GLVQT
+649 
-654 GDNDGPLGL
+654 
-663 TATWSGT
+663 GT
-670 VGHVVACAW
+670 VTISVEAIDADGSLYIPASWGTVAAGSAAVTKDGDYNVVAL
-679 TSAPLTAATW
+679 SK
-689 NTDLVYEMGLA
+689 G
-700 IGQEGLTN
+700 
-708 GIHGWYAP
+708 
-716 AVNLHRS
+716 
-723 PFGGRNFEYYS
+723 
-734 EDPLISGKI
+734 
-743 GAAMVSGARQNG
+743 
-755 LFAHIKHFALNEM
+755 HF
-768 DHARGNIQVYATEQS
+768 
-783 MREMYLRGFE
+783 
-793 IATKEAE
+793 
-800 CTIQVYDG
+800 TI
-808 ETGGQKTVELKAA
+808 TV
-821 GAYMTSMT
+821 
-829 FIGPK
+829 
-834 FSGASYELLT
+834 
-844 TLLRNEWGFEGF
+844 
-856 VITDFTSGDNKSKDC
+856 
-871 GYKVGN
+871 
-877 DLWMGMRTTPL
+877 TP
-888 NDLDTATAQWAAR
+888 
-901 NAIKNIA
+901 
-908 YTIVNSS
+908 
-915 AYNGIAPGSYAY
+915 
-927 YDMSPW
+927 
-933 RIGLI
+933 
-938 VFDVIAGVIAAAGV
+938 
-952 AWVVLRTVD
+952 
-961 EKRHPEKY
+961 
-969 RKGGDDNE
+969 

>member
-24 ACDESAEVPP
+24 ACDEGTEVPP
-34 PDEKPPVEED
+34 PEEKPPVEED

-194 ANRLRAYRNK
+194 ANRLRAYRNQ

-247 NATVVAEAG
+247 GATVVCEAG
-256 GQPFNDTY
+256 AQPFNDTY

-273 DEEYTFL
+273 DKEYTFL

-361 EAPAGITFT
+361 QAPAGITFT

-525 NGTFMWVDWGDG
+525 DGTFMWVDWGDG

-601 NAMAVVSGLAYDDP
+601 NAMAVVSGLADEDMYDEILNVLTTTYGASP
-615 MWDELLDQIDFSDE
+615 YMEKFVE
-629 EAISALITYG
+629 EALCLMGEYDACLTRMLTRYQPMIDDKDSTLWELWEKDAGTINHGWTGGSLTVLSKYFGGISPESAGYG
-639 LYMTQPLDDI
+639 SYSI
-649 GLVQT
+649 R
-654 GDNDGPLGL
+654 L
-663 TATWSGT
+663 TDVFSSLSMSVVTPEGTLSYSIKRAEDGT
-670 VGHVVACAW
+670 VTIIVEAIDADGSLYIPASWGTVAAGSATVTKDGDFNVVA
-679 TSAPLTAATW
+679 
-689 NTDLVYEMGLA
+689 LA
-700 IGQEGLTN
+700 KG
-708 GIHGWYAP
+708 
-716 AVNLHRS
+716 S
-723 PFGGRNFEYYS
+723 
-734 EDPLISGKI
+734 
-743 GAAMVSGARQNG
+743 
-755 LFAHIKHFALNEM
+755 
-768 DHARGNIQVYATEQS
+768 
-783 MREMYLRGFE
+783 
-793 IATKEAE
+793 
-800 CTIQVYDG
+800 
-808 ETGGQKTVELKAA
+808 
-821 GAYMTSMT
+821 
-829 FIGPK
+829 
-834 FSGASYELLT
+834 
-844 TLLRNEWGFEGF
+844 
-856 VITDFTSGDNKSKDC
+856 
-871 GYKVGN
+871 
-877 DLWMGMRTTPL
+877 
-888 NDLDTATAQWAAR
+888 
-901 NAIKNIA
+901 
-908 YTIVNSS
+908 YTI
-915 AYNGIAPGSYAY
+915 
-927 YDMSPW
+927 
-933 RIGLI
+933 
-938 VFDVIAGVIAAAGV
+938 
-952 AWVVLRTVD
+952 TVT
-961 EKRHPEKY
+961 P
-969 RKGGDDNE
+969 

>member
-82 VNSYVAFR
+82 ANSYVAFR
-90 KTFSLD
+90 KTFSLE
-96 KVPAEAVAN
+96 KVPEEAVAN

-170 PGKAGLLFQMQ
+170 PGKAGLLFEMQ

-194 ANRLRAYRNK
+194 ANRLRAYRNQ

-227 DARESVGDYTASDFD
+227 DARESVGDYIASDFD
-242 DSSWE
+242 DSAWE
-247 NATVVAEAG
+247 GATVVCEAG
-256 GQPFNDTY
+256 AQPFNDTY

-273 DEEYTFL
+273 DKEYTFL

-336 DDYVTAGGEQ
+336 DDYVTAGGAQ

-361 EAPAGITFT
+361 QAPAGITFT

-514 ELNDDGSIVYR
+514 NLNDDGSIVYR
-525 NGTFMWVDWGDG
+525 DGTFMWVDWGDG

-601 NAMAVVSGLAYDDP
+601 NAMAVVSGLAEEDMYDEILNVLTTTYGASP
-615 MWDELLDQIDFSDE
+615 YMEKFVE
-629 EAISALITYG
+629 EALCLMGEYEACLTRMLTRYQPMIDDKDSTLWELWEKDAGTINHGWTGGSLTVLSKYFGGISPESAGYG
-639 LYMTQPLDDI
+639 SYSI
-649 GLVQT
+649 R
-654 GDNDGPLGL
+654 L
-663 TATWSGT
+663 TDVFSSLSMSVVTPEGTLSYSIKRAEGGT
-670 VGHVVACAW
+670 VTIIVEAIDAEGSLYIPASWGAVSAGSATVTKDGDFNVVA
-679 TSAPLTAATW
+679 
-689 NTDLVYEMGLA
+689 LA
-700 IGQEGLTN
+700 KG
-708 GIHGWYAP
+708 
-716 AVNLHRS
+716 S
-723 PFGGRNFEYYS
+723 
-734 EDPLISGKI
+734 
-743 GAAMVSGARQNG
+743 
-755 LFAHIKHFALNEM
+755 
-768 DHARGNIQVYATEQS
+768 
-783 MREMYLRGFE
+783 
-793 IATKEAE
+793 
-800 CTIQVYDG
+800 
-808 ETGGQKTVELKAA
+808 
-821 GAYMTSMT
+821 
-829 FIGPK
+829 
-834 FSGASYELLT
+834 
-844 TLLRNEWGFEGF
+844 
-856 VITDFTSGDNKSKDC
+856 
-871 GYKVGN
+871 
-877 DLWMGMRTTPL
+877 
-888 NDLDTATAQWAAR
+888 
-901 NAIKNIA
+901 
-908 YTIVNSS
+908 YTI
-915 AYNGIAPGSYAY
+915 
-927 YDMSPW
+927 
-933 RIGLI
+933 
-938 VFDVIAGVIAAAGV
+938 
-952 AWVVLRTVD
+952 TVT
-961 EKRHPEKY
+961 P
-969 RKGGDDNE
+969 

>member
-19 LGILA
+19 LGIFP
-24 ACDESAEVPP
+24 ACGENEEVPP
-34 PDEKPPVEED
+34 PDEKPPVDEKPEE
-44 PTEEQPVDRSDLAYY
+44 EPVDRSDLAYY
-59 TSLEEYKKTDWNGAK
+59 TALEDYKKTDWGGAK

-82 VNSYVAFR
+82 ANSYVAFR

-96 KVPAEAVAN
+96 EVPEEAVAN

-114 WMNEELA
+114 WLNEELA
-121 VFDGASKRGATPY
+121 VLDGASKRGATPY
-134 DGFYEQVD
+134 DSFYEQVD
-142 LADYLKQGENTL
+142 LTDYLKQGENTL

-181 AGDVTVV
+181 AGDQAIV

-194 ANRLRAYRNK
+194 ANRLRAYRNQ

-227 DARESVGDYTASDFD
+227 DARESVGDYTAADFD

-247 NATVVAEAG
+247 DATVVCEAG
-256 GQPFNDTY
+256 AQPFNDTY
-264 LSVIPLMKF
+264 LSVIPLMRF

-287 KLTQDTIITIDLP
+287 KLAQDTTITIDLP

-336 DDYVTAGGEQ
+336 DDYVTAEGAQ
-346 TYESLPW
+346 AYESLPW

-466 RSPSLATNENPVQTL
+466 RSPSLAANENPVQTL

-496 EATVRLFYPVAVN
+496 EETVRLFYPVAVN

-514 ELNDDGSIVYR
+514 DLNEDGSIVYR

-553 STQKLAKALGISSD
+553 STQKLAKALDISTD

-581 FAKFKK
+581 FEKFKK

-601 NAMAVVSGLAYDDP
+601 NAMAVVSGLADEDMYDEILNILTTTYGASP
-615 MWDELLDQIDFSDE
+615 YMEKFVE
-629 EAISALITYG
+629 EALCMMGEYDACLTRMLTRYQPMIDDKDSTLWELWEKDAGTINHGWTGGSLTVLSKYFGGISPESAGYESYSIRLTDTFSSLSMGVITPKGELTYS
-639 LYMTQPLDDI
+639 LDRAED
-649 GLVQT
+649 
-654 GDNDGPLGL
+654 
-663 TATWSGT
+663 GT
-670 VGHVVACAW
+670 VTISVEAIDADGSLYIPASWGTVAAGSATVTKDGDYNVVAL
-679 TSAPLTAATW
+679 SK
-689 NTDLVYEMGLA
+689 G
-700 IGQEGLTN
+700 
-708 GIHGWYAP
+708 
-716 AVNLHRS
+716 
-723 PFGGRNFEYYS
+723 
-734 EDPLISGKI
+734 
-743 GAAMVSGARQNG
+743 
-755 LFAHIKHFALNEM
+755 HF
-768 DHARGNIQVYATEQS
+768 
-783 MREMYLRGFE
+783 
-793 IATKEAE
+793 
-800 CTIQVYDG
+800 TI
-808 ETGGQKTVELKAA
+808 TV
-821 GAYMTSMT
+821 
-829 FIGPK
+829 
-834 FSGASYELLT
+834 
-844 TLLRNEWGFEGF
+844 
-856 VITDFTSGDNKSKDC
+856 
-871 GYKVGN
+871 
-877 DLWMGMRTTPL
+877 TP
-888 NDLDTATAQWAAR
+888 
-901 NAIKNIA
+901 
-908 YTIVNSS
+908 
-915 AYNGIAPGSYAY
+915 
-927 YDMSPW
+927 
-933 RIGLI
+933 
-938 VFDVIAGVIAAAGV
+938 
-952 AWVVLRTVD
+952 
-961 EKRHPEKY
+961 
-969 RKGGDDNE
+969 

>member
-19 LGILA
+19 FGIFS
-24 ACDESAEVPP
+24 ACGENEEVPP
-34 PDEKPPVEED
+34 PDEKPPVDEKPEE
-44 PTEEQPVDRSDLAYY
+44 EPVDRSDLAYY
-59 TSLEEYKKTDWNGAK
+59 TALEDYKKTDWGGAK

-82 VNSYVAFR
+82 ANSYVAFR

-96 KVPAEAVAN
+96 EVPEEAVAN

-114 WMNEELA
+114 WLNEELA
-121 VFDGASKRGATPY
+121 VLDGASKRGATPY
-134 DGFYEQVD
+134 DSFYEQVD
-142 LADYLKQGENTL
+142 LTDYLKQGENTL

-181 AGDVTVV
+181 AGDQAIV

-194 ANRLRAYRNK
+194 ANRLRAYRNQ

-227 DARESVGDYTASDFD
+227 DARESVGDYTAADFD

-247 NATVVAEAG
+247 DATVVCEAG
-256 GQPFNDTY
+256 AQPFNDTY

-287 KLTQDTIITIDLP
+287 KLAQDTTITIDLP

-336 DDYVTAGGEQ
+336 DDYVTAEGAQ
-346 TYESLPW
+346 AYESLPW

-466 RSPSLATNENPVQTL
+466 RSPSLAANENPVQTL

-496 EATVRLFYPVAVN
+496 EETVRLFYPVAVN

-514 ELNDDGSIVYR
+514 DLNEDGSIVYR

-553 STQKLAKALGISSD
+553 STQKLAKALDISTD

-581 FAKFKK
+581 FEKFKK

-601 NAMAVVSGLAYDDP
+601 NAMAVVSGLADEDMYDEILNVLTTTYGASP
-615 MWDELLDQIDFSDE
+615 YMEKFVE
-629 EAISALITYG
+629 EALCMMGEYDACLTRMLTRYQPMIDDKDSTLWELWEKDAGTINHGWTGGSLTVLSKYFGGISPESAGYESYSIRLTDTFSSLSMGVITPKGELTYS
-639 LYMTQPLDDI
+639 LDRAED
-649 GLVQT
+649 
-654 GDNDGPLGL
+654 
-663 TATWSGT
+663 GT
-670 VGHVVACAW
+670 VTISVEAIDADGSLYIPASWGTVAAESAAVTKDGDYNVVAL
-679 TSAPLTAATW
+679 SK
-689 NTDLVYEMGLA
+689 G
-700 IGQEGLTN
+700 
-708 GIHGWYAP
+708 
-716 AVNLHRS
+716 
-723 PFGGRNFEYYS
+723 
-734 EDPLISGKI
+734 
-743 GAAMVSGARQNG
+743 
-755 LFAHIKHFALNEM
+755 HF
-768 DHARGNIQVYATEQS
+768 
-783 MREMYLRGFE
+783 
-793 IATKEAE
+793 
-800 CTIQVYDG
+800 TI
-808 ETGGQKTVELKAA
+808 TV
-821 GAYMTSMT
+821 
-829 FIGPK
+829 
-834 FSGASYELLT
+834 
-844 TLLRNEWGFEGF
+844 
-856 VITDFTSGDNKSKDC
+856 
-871 GYKVGN
+871 
-877 DLWMGMRTTPL
+877 TP
-888 NDLDTATAQWAAR
+888 
-901 NAIKNIA
+901 
-908 YTIVNSS
+908 
-915 AYNGIAPGSYAY
+915 
-927 YDMSPW
+927 
-933 RIGLI
+933 
-938 VFDVIAGVIAAAGV
+938 
-952 AWVVLRTVD
+952 
-961 EKRHPEKY
+961 
-969 RKGGDDNE
+969 

>member
-1 MKKIFLKIAALAL
+1 M
-14 CGVMG
+14 
-19 LGILA
+19 
-24 ACDESAEVPP
+24 
-34 PDEKPPVEED
+34 
-44 PTEEQPVDRSDLAYY
+44 
-59 TSLEEYKKTDWNGAK
+59 
-74 WIWASTTS
+74 
-82 VNSYVAFR
+82 
-90 KTFSLD
+90 
-96 KVPAEAVAN
+96 
-105 IAAESKYYL
+105 
-114 WMNEELA
+114 
-121 VFDGASKRGATPY
+121 
-134 DGFYEQVD
+134 
-142 LADYLKQGENTL
+142 
-154 VILVSYNG
+154 ILVSYNG

-181 AGDVTVV
+181 AGDQAIV

-194 ANRLRAYRNK
+194 ANRLRAYRNQ

-227 DARESVGDYTASDFD
+227 DARESVGDYTAADFD

-247 NATVVAEAG
+247 DATVVCEAG
-256 GQPFNDTY
+256 AQPFNDTY

-287 KLTQDTIITIDLP
+287 KLAQDTTITIDLP

-336 DDYVTAGGEQ
+336 DDYVTAEGAQ
-346 TYESLPW
+346 AYESLPW

-496 EATVRLFYPVAVN
+496 EETVRLFYPVAVN

-514 ELNDDGSIVYR
+514 DLNEDGSIVYR

-553 STQKLAKALGISSD
+553 STQKLAKALDISTD

-581 FAKFKK
+581 FEKFKK

-601 NAMAVVSGLAYDDP
+601 NAMAVVSGLADEDMYDEILNILTTTYGASP
-615 MWDELLDQIDFSDE
+615 YMEKFVE
-629 EAISALITYG
+629 EALCMMGEYDACLTRMLTRYQPMIDDKDSTLWELWEKDAGTINHGWTGGSLTVLSKYFGGISPESAGYESYSIRLTDTFSSLSMGVITPKGELTYS
-639 LYMTQPLDDI
+639 LDRAED
-649 GLVQT
+649 
-654 GDNDGPLGL
+654 
-663 TATWSGT
+663 GT
-670 VGHVVACAW
+670 VTISVEAIDADGSLYIPASWGTVAAGSAAVTKDGDYNVVAL
-679 TSAPLTAATW
+679 SK
-689 NTDLVYEMGLA
+689 G
-700 IGQEGLTN
+700 
-708 GIHGWYAP
+708 
-716 AVNLHRS
+716 
-723 PFGGRNFEYYS
+723 
-734 EDPLISGKI
+734 
-743 GAAMVSGARQNG
+743 
-755 LFAHIKHFALNEM
+755 HF
-768 DHARGNIQVYATEQS
+768 
-783 MREMYLRGFE
+783 
-793 IATKEAE
+793 
-800 CTIQVYDG
+800 TI
-808 ETGGQKTVELKAA
+808 TV
-821 GAYMTSMT
+821 
-829 FIGPK
+829 
-834 FSGASYELLT
+834 
-844 TLLRNEWGFEGF
+844 
-856 VITDFTSGDNKSKDC
+856 
-871 GYKVGN
+871 
-877 DLWMGMRTTPL
+877 TP
-888 NDLDTATAQWAAR
+888 
-901 NAIKNIA
+901 
-908 YTIVNSS
+908 
-915 AYNGIAPGSYAY
+915 
-927 YDMSPW
+927 
-933 RIGLI
+933 
-938 VFDVIAGVIAAAGV
+938 
-952 AWVVLRTVD
+952 
-961 EKRHPEKY
+961 
-969 RKGGDDNE
+969 

>member
-24 ACDESAEVPP
+24 ACDEGTEVPP

-181 AGDVTVV
+181 AGDQTIV

-194 ANRLRAYRNK
+194 ANRLRAYRNQ

-256 GQPFNDTY
+256 AQPFNDTY

-273 DEEYTFL
+273 DKEYTFL

-336 DDYVTAGGEQ
+336 DDYVTAGGAQ

-525 NGTFMWVDWGDG
+525 DGTFMWVDWGDG
-537 ADAEVLQ
+537 ADAQVLQ

-553 STQKLAKALGISSD
+553 STQKLAKALNISSD

-601 NAMAVVSGLAYDDP
+601 NAMAVVSGLAEEDMYDEILNVLTTTYGASP
-615 MWDELLDQIDFSDE
+615 YMEKFVE
-629 EAISALITYG
+629 EALCLMGEYEACLTRMLTRYQPMIDDKDSTLWELWEKDAGTINHGWTGGSLTVLSKYFGGISPESAGYES
-639 LYMTQPLDDI
+639 YS
-649 GLVQT
+649 VR
-654 GDNDGPLGL
+654 L
-663 TATWSGT
+663 TDEFSSLSMSVVTPEGTLSYSIKRAEDGT
-670 VGHVVACAW
+670 VTISVEAIDAEGSLYIPASWGTVAAGSATVTKDGDFNVVA
-679 TSAPLTAATW
+679 
-689 NTDLVYEMGLA
+689 LA
-700 IGQEGLTN
+700 KG
-708 GIHGWYAP
+708 
-716 AVNLHRS
+716 S
-723 PFGGRNFEYYS
+723 
-734 EDPLISGKI
+734 
-743 GAAMVSGARQNG
+743 
-755 LFAHIKHFALNEM
+755 
-768 DHARGNIQVYATEQS
+768 
-783 MREMYLRGFE
+783 
-793 IATKEAE
+793 
-800 CTIQVYDG
+800 
-808 ETGGQKTVELKAA
+808 
-821 GAYMTSMT
+821 
-829 FIGPK
+829 
-834 FSGASYELLT
+834 
-844 TLLRNEWGFEGF
+844 
-856 VITDFTSGDNKSKDC
+856 
-871 GYKVGN
+871 
-877 DLWMGMRTTPL
+877 
-888 NDLDTATAQWAAR
+888 
-901 NAIKNIA
+901 
-908 YTIVNSS
+908 YTI
-915 AYNGIAPGSYAY
+915 
-927 YDMSPW
+927 
-933 RIGLI
+933 
-938 VFDVIAGVIAAAGV
+938 
-952 AWVVLRTVD
+952 TVT
-961 EKRHPEKY
+961 P
-969 RKGGDDNE
+969 

>member
-19 LGILA
+19 LGIFS
-24 ACDESAEVPP
+24 ACNDESSEVPP

-59 TSLEEYKKTDWNGAK
+59 TALEDYKKTDWGGAK

-96 KVPAEAVAN
+96 EVPEEAVAN

-170 PGKAGLLFQMQ
+170 PGKAGLLFEMQ
-181 AGDVTVV
+181 AGDQTIV

-242 DSSWE
+242 DSAWE
-247 NATVVAEAG
+247 GATVVCEAG
-256 GQPFNDTY
+256 AQPFNDTY

-273 DEEYTFL
+273 DKEYTFL

-287 KLTQDTIITIDLP
+287 KLTQDTIIMIDLP

-336 DDYVTAGGEQ
+336 DDYVTAGGAQ

-514 ELNDDGSIVYR
+514 DLNDDGSIVYR
-525 NGTFMWVDWGDG
+525 DGTFMWVDWGDG

-601 NAMAVVSGLAYDDP
+601 NAMAVVSGLADEDMYDEILNVLTTTYGASP
-615 MWDELLDQIDFSDE
+615 YMEKFVE
-629 EAISALITYG
+629 EALCLMGEYDACLTRMLTRYQPMIDDKDSTLWELWEKDAGTINHGWTGGSLTVLSKYFGGISPESAGYES
-639 LYMTQPLDDI
+639 YS
-649 GLVQT
+649 VR
-654 GDNDGPLGL
+654 L
-663 TATWSGT
+663 TDVFDSLSMGVVTPEGTLSYSIKRAEDGT
-670 VGHVVACAW
+670 VTISLEAIDADGSLYIPASWGTVAAGSATVTKDGDFNVVA
-679 TSAPLTAATW
+679 
-689 NTDLVYEMGLA
+689 LA
-700 IGQEGLTN
+700 KG
-708 GIHGWYAP
+708 
-716 AVNLHRS
+716 S
-723 PFGGRNFEYYS
+723 
-734 EDPLISGKI
+734 
-743 GAAMVSGARQNG
+743 
-755 LFAHIKHFALNEM
+755 
-768 DHARGNIQVYATEQS
+768 
-783 MREMYLRGFE
+783 
-793 IATKEAE
+793 
-800 CTIQVYDG
+800 
-808 ETGGQKTVELKAA
+808 
-821 GAYMTSMT
+821 
-829 FIGPK
+829 
-834 FSGASYELLT
+834 
-844 TLLRNEWGFEGF
+844 
-856 VITDFTSGDNKSKDC
+856 
-871 GYKVGN
+871 
-877 DLWMGMRTTPL
+877 
-888 NDLDTATAQWAAR
+888 
-901 NAIKNIA
+901 
-908 YTIVNSS
+908 YTI
-915 AYNGIAPGSYAY
+915 
-927 YDMSPW
+927 
-933 RIGLI
+933 
-938 VFDVIAGVIAAAGV
+938 
-952 AWVVLRTVD
+952 TVT
-961 EKRHPEKY
+961 P
-969 RKGGDDNE
+969 

>member
-181 AGDVTVV
+181 AGDQTIV

-247 NATVVAEAG
+247 GATVVCEAG
-256 GQPFNDTY
+256 AQPFNDTY
-264 LSVIPLMKF
+264 LSVIPLMMF
-273 DEEYTFL
+273 DKEYTFL
-280 ESEYIGQ
+280 ESQYIGQ

-336 DDYVTAGGEQ
+336 DDYVTAGGAQ

-537 ADAEVLQ
+537 ADAQVLQ

-601 NAMAVVSGLAYDDP
+601 NAMAVVSGLAEEDMYDEILNVLTTTYGASP
-615 MWDELLDQIDFSDE
+615 YMEKFVE
-629 EAISALITYG
+629 EALCLMGEYEACLTRMLTRYQPMIDDKDSTLWELWEKDAGTINHGWTGGSLTVLSKYFGGISPESAGYG
-639 LYMTQPLDDI
+639 SYSI
-649 GLVQT
+649 R
-654 GDNDGPLGL
+654 L
-663 TATWSGT
+663 TDEFSSLSMSVVTPEGTLSYSIKRAEDGT
-670 VGHVVACAW
+670 VTISVEAIDAEGSLYIPASWGTVAAGSATVTKDGDFNVVA
-679 TSAPLTAATW
+679 
-689 NTDLVYEMGLA
+689 LA
-700 IGQEGLTN
+700 KG
-708 GIHGWYAP
+708 
-716 AVNLHRS
+716 S
-723 PFGGRNFEYYS
+723 
-734 EDPLISGKI
+734 
-743 GAAMVSGARQNG
+743 
-755 LFAHIKHFALNEM
+755 
-768 DHARGNIQVYATEQS
+768 
-783 MREMYLRGFE
+783 
-793 IATKEAE
+793 
-800 CTIQVYDG
+800 
-808 ETGGQKTVELKAA
+808 
-821 GAYMTSMT
+821 
-829 FIGPK
+829 
-834 FSGASYELLT
+834 
-844 TLLRNEWGFEGF
+844 
-856 VITDFTSGDNKSKDC
+856 
-871 GYKVGN
+871 
-877 DLWMGMRTTPL
+877 
-888 NDLDTATAQWAAR
+888 
-901 NAIKNIA
+901 
-908 YTIVNSS
+908 YTI
-915 AYNGIAPGSYAY
+915 
-927 YDMSPW
+927 
-933 RIGLI
+933 
-938 VFDVIAGVIAAAGV
+938 
-952 AWVVLRTVD
+952 TVT
-961 EKRHPEKY
+961 P
-969 RKGGDDNE
+969 

>member
-96 KVPAEAVAN
+96 KVPAEAIAN

-134 DGFYEQVD
+134 DGFYEQID

-170 PGKAGLLFQMQ
+170 PGKAGLLFEMQ
-181 AGDVTVV
+181 AGDQTIV

-242 DSSWE
+242 DSAWE
-247 NATVVAEAG
+247 GATVVCEAG
-256 GQPFNDTY
+256 AQPFNDTY

-273 DEEYTFL
+273 DKEYTFL
-280 ESEYIGQ
+280 ESQYIGQ

-336 DDYVTAGGEQ
+336 DDYVTAGGAQ

-361 EAPAGITFT
+361 QAPAGITFT

-525 NGTFMWVDWGDG
+525 DGTFMWVDWGDG

-601 NAMAVVSGLAYDDP
+601 NAMAVVSGLADEDMYDEILNVLTTTYGASP
-615 MWDELLDQIDFSDE
+615 YMEKFVE
-629 EAISALITYG
+629 EALCLMGEYDACLTRMLTRYQPMIDDKDSTLWELWEKDAGTINHGWTGGSLTVLSKYFGGISPESAGYG
-639 LYMTQPLDDI
+639 SYSI
-649 GLVQT
+649 R
-654 GDNDGPLGL
+654 L
-663 TATWSGT
+663 TDVFSSLSMSVVTPEGTLSYSIKRAEDGT
-670 VGHVVACAW
+670 VTISLEAIDADGSLYIPASWGTVAAGSATVTKDGDFNVVA
-679 TSAPLTAATW
+679 
-689 NTDLVYEMGLA
+689 LA
-700 IGQEGLTN
+700 KG
-708 GIHGWYAP
+708 
-716 AVNLHRS
+716 S
-723 PFGGRNFEYYS
+723 
-734 EDPLISGKI
+734 
-743 GAAMVSGARQNG
+743 
-755 LFAHIKHFALNEM
+755 
-768 DHARGNIQVYATEQS
+768 
-783 MREMYLRGFE
+783 
-793 IATKEAE
+793 
-800 CTIQVYDG
+800 
-808 ETGGQKTVELKAA
+808 
-821 GAYMTSMT
+821 
-829 FIGPK
+829 
-834 FSGASYELLT
+834 
-844 TLLRNEWGFEGF
+844 
-856 VITDFTSGDNKSKDC
+856 
-871 GYKVGN
+871 
-877 DLWMGMRTTPL
+877 
-888 NDLDTATAQWAAR
+888 
-901 NAIKNIA
+901 
-908 YTIVNSS
+908 YTI
-915 AYNGIAPGSYAY
+915 
-927 YDMSPW
+927 
-933 RIGLI
+933 
-938 VFDVIAGVIAAAGV
+938 
-952 AWVVLRTVD
+952 TVT
-961 EKRHPEKY
+961 P
-969 RKGGDDNE
+969 

>member
-19 LGILA
+19 FGIFS
-24 ACDESAEVPP
+24 ACGENEEVPP
-34 PDEKPPVEED
+34 PDEKPPVDEKPEE
-44 PTEEQPVDRSDLAYY
+44 EPVDRSDLAYY
-59 TSLEEYKKTDWNGAK
+59 TALEDYKKTDWGGAK

-82 VNSYVAFR
+82 ANSYVAFR

-96 KVPAEAVAN
+96 EVPEEAVAN

-114 WMNEELA
+114 WLNEELA
-121 VFDGASKRGATPY
+121 VLDGASKRGATPY
-134 DGFYEQVD
+134 DSFYEQVD
-142 LADYLKQGENTL
+142 LTDHLKQGENTL

-181 AGDVTVV
+181 AGDQAIV

-194 ANRLRAYRNK
+194 ANRLRAYRNQ

-227 DARESVGDYTASDFD
+227 DARESVGDYTAADFD

-247 NATVVAEAG
+247 DATVVCEAG
-256 GQPFNDTY
+256 AQPFNDTY

-287 KLTQDTIITIDLP
+287 KLAQDTTITIDLP

-336 DDYVTAGGEQ
+336 DDYVTAEGAQ
-346 TYESLPW
+346 AYESLPW

-496 EATVRLFYPVAVN
+496 EETVRLFYPVAVN

-514 ELNDDGSIVYR
+514 DLNEDGSIVYR

-553 STQKLAKALGISSD
+553 STQKLAKALDISTD

-581 FAKFKK
+581 FEKFKK

-601 NAMAVVSGLAYDDP
+601 NAMAVVSGLADEDMYDEILNVLTTTYGASP
-615 MWDELLDQIDFSDE
+615 YMEKFVE
-629 EAISALITYG
+629 EALCMMGEYDACLTRMLTRYQPMIDDKDSTLWELWEKDAGTINHGWTGGSLTVLSKYFGGISPESAGYESYSIRLTDTFSSLSMGVITPKGELTYS
-639 LYMTQPLDDI
+639 LDRAED
-649 GLVQT
+649 
-654 GDNDGPLGL
+654 
-663 TATWSGT
+663 GT
-670 VGHVVACAW
+670 VTISVEAIDADGSLYIPASWGTVAAESAAVTKDGDYNVVAL
-679 TSAPLTAATW
+679 SK
-689 NTDLVYEMGLA
+689 G
-700 IGQEGLTN
+700 
-708 GIHGWYAP
+708 
-716 AVNLHRS
+716 
-723 PFGGRNFEYYS
+723 
-734 EDPLISGKI
+734 
-743 GAAMVSGARQNG
+743 
-755 LFAHIKHFALNEM
+755 HF
-768 DHARGNIQVYATEQS
+768 
-783 MREMYLRGFE
+783 
-793 IATKEAE
+793 
-800 CTIQVYDG
+800 TI
-808 ETGGQKTVELKAA
+808 TV
-821 GAYMTSMT
+821 
-829 FIGPK
+829 
-834 FSGASYELLT
+834 
-844 TLLRNEWGFEGF
+844 
-856 VITDFTSGDNKSKDC
+856 
-871 GYKVGN
+871 
-877 DLWMGMRTTPL
+877 TP
-888 NDLDTATAQWAAR
+888 
-901 NAIKNIA
+901 
-908 YTIVNSS
+908 
-915 AYNGIAPGSYAY
+915 
-927 YDMSPW
+927 
-933 RIGLI
+933 
-938 VFDVIAGVIAAAGV
+938 
-952 AWVVLRTVD
+952 
-961 EKRHPEKY
+961 
-969 RKGGDDNE
+969 

>member
-34 PDEKPPVEED
+34 PEGKPPVEED

-134 DGFYEQVD
+134 DGFYEQID

-170 PGKAGLLFQMQ
+170 PGKAGLLFEMQ

-194 ANRLRAYRNK
+194 ANRLRAYRNQ

-247 NATVVAEAG
+247 GATVVCEAG
-256 GQPFNDTY
+256 AQPFNDTY
-264 LSVIPLMKF
+264 LSVIPLMMF
-273 DEEYTFL
+273 DKEYTFL

-287 KLTQDTIITIDLP
+287 KLTQDTIIMIDLP

-336 DDYVTAGGEQ
+336 DDYVTAGGAQ

-525 NGTFMWVDWGDG
+525 DGTFMWVDWGDG

-601 NAMAVVSGLAYDDP
+601 NAMAVVSGLADEDMYDEILNVLTTTYGASP
-615 MWDELLDQIDFSDE
+615 YMEKFVE
-629 EAISALITYG
+629 EALCLMGEYDACLTRMLTRYQPMIDDKDSTLWELWEKDAGTINHGWTGGSLTVLSKYFGGISPESAGYG
-639 LYMTQPLDDI
+639 SYSI
-649 GLVQT
+649 R
-654 GDNDGPLGL
+654 L
-663 TATWSGT
+663 TDVFSSLSMSVVTPEGTLSYSIKRAEDGT
-670 VGHVVACAW
+670 VTIIVEAIDADGSLYIPASWGTVAAGSATVTKDGDFNVVA
-679 TSAPLTAATW
+679 
-689 NTDLVYEMGLA
+689 LA
-700 IGQEGLTN
+700 KG
-708 GIHGWYAP
+708 
-716 AVNLHRS
+716 S
-723 PFGGRNFEYYS
+723 
-734 EDPLISGKI
+734 
-743 GAAMVSGARQNG
+743 
-755 LFAHIKHFALNEM
+755 
-768 DHARGNIQVYATEQS
+768 
-783 MREMYLRGFE
+783 
-793 IATKEAE
+793 
-800 CTIQVYDG
+800 
-808 ETGGQKTVELKAA
+808 
-821 GAYMTSMT
+821 
-829 FIGPK
+829 
-834 FSGASYELLT
+834 
-844 TLLRNEWGFEGF
+844 
-856 VITDFTSGDNKSKDC
+856 
-871 GYKVGN
+871 
-877 DLWMGMRTTPL
+877 
-888 NDLDTATAQWAAR
+888 
-901 NAIKNIA
+901 
-908 YTIVNSS
+908 YTI
-915 AYNGIAPGSYAY
+915 
-927 YDMSPW
+927 
-933 RIGLI
+933 
-938 VFDVIAGVIAAAGV
+938 
-952 AWVVLRTVD
+952 TVT
-961 EKRHPEKY
+961 P
-969 RKGGDDNE
+969 

>member
-59 TSLEEYKKTDWNGAK
+59 TALEDYKKTDWGGAK

-96 KVPAEAVAN
+96 EVPEEAVAN

-194 ANRLRAYRNK
+194 ANRLRAYRNQ

-242 DSSWE
+242 DSAWE
-247 NATVVAEAG
+247 GATVVCEAG
-256 GQPFNDTY
+256 AQPFNDTY

-273 DEEYTFL
+273 DKEYTFL

-336 DDYVTAGGEQ
+336 DDYVTAGGAQ

-525 NGTFMWVDWGDG
+525 DGTFMWVDWGDG

-601 NAMAVVSGLAYDDP
+601 NAMAVVSGLAEEDMYDEILNVLTTTYGASP
-615 MWDELLDQIDFSDE
+615 YMEKFVE
-629 EAISALITYG
+629 EALCLMGEYEACLTRMLTRYQPMIDDKDSTLWELWEKDAGTINHGWTGGSLTVLSKYFGGISPESAGYG
-639 LYMTQPLDDI
+639 SYSI
-649 GLVQT
+649 R
-654 GDNDGPLGL
+654 L
-663 TATWSGT
+663 TDVFSSLSMSVVTPEGTLSYSIKRAEDGT
-670 VGHVVACAW
+670 VTISLEAIDADGSLYIPASWGTVAAGSATVTKDGDFNVVA
-679 TSAPLTAATW
+679 
-689 NTDLVYEMGLA
+689 LA
-700 IGQEGLTN
+700 KG
-708 GIHGWYAP
+708 
-716 AVNLHRS
+716 S
-723 PFGGRNFEYYS
+723 
-734 EDPLISGKI
+734 
-743 GAAMVSGARQNG
+743 
-755 LFAHIKHFALNEM
+755 
-768 DHARGNIQVYATEQS
+768 
-783 MREMYLRGFE
+783 
-793 IATKEAE
+793 
-800 CTIQVYDG
+800 
-808 ETGGQKTVELKAA
+808 
-821 GAYMTSMT
+821 
-829 FIGPK
+829 
-834 FSGASYELLT
+834 
-844 TLLRNEWGFEGF
+844 
-856 VITDFTSGDNKSKDC
+856 
-871 GYKVGN
+871 
-877 DLWMGMRTTPL
+877 
-888 NDLDTATAQWAAR
+888 
-901 NAIKNIA
+901 
-908 YTIVNSS
+908 YTI
-915 AYNGIAPGSYAY
+915 
-927 YDMSPW
+927 
-933 RIGLI
+933 
-938 VFDVIAGVIAAAGV
+938 
-952 AWVVLRTVD
+952 TVT
-961 EKRHPEKY
+961 P
-969 RKGGDDNE
+969 

>member
-19 LGILA
+19 FGIFS
-24 ACDESAEVPP
+24 ACGENEEVPP
-34 PDEKPPVEED
+34 SDEKPPVDEKPEE
-44 PTEEQPVDRSDLAYY
+44 EPVDRSDLAYY
-59 TSLEEYKKTDWNGAK
+59 TALEDYKKTDWGGAK

-82 VNSYVAFR
+82 ANSYVAFR

-96 KVPAEAVAN
+96 EVPEEAVAN

-114 WMNEELA
+114 WLNEELA
-121 VFDGASKRGATPY
+121 VLDGASKRGATPY
-134 DGFYEQVD
+134 DSFYEQVD
-142 LADYLKQGENTL
+142 LTDHLKQGENTL

-181 AGDVTVV
+181 AGDQAIV

-194 ANRLRAYRNK
+194 ANRLRAYRNQ

-227 DARESVGDYTASDFD
+227 DARESVGDYTAADFD

-247 NATVVAEAG
+247 DATVVCEAG
-256 GQPFNDTY
+256 AQPFNDTY

-287 KLTQDTIITIDLP
+287 KLAQDTTITIDLP

-336 DDYVTAGGEQ
+336 DDYVTAEGAQ
-346 TYESLPW
+346 AYESLPW

-496 EATVRLFYPVAVN
+496 EETVRLFYPVAVN

-514 ELNDDGSIVYR
+514 DLNEDGSIVYR

-553 STQKLAKALGISSD
+553 STQKLAKALDISTD

-581 FAKFKK
+581 FEKFKK

-601 NAMAVVSGLAYDDP
+601 NAMAVVSGLADEDMYDEILNVLTTTYGASP
-615 MWDELLDQIDFSDE
+615 YMEKFVE
-629 EAISALITYG
+629 EALCMMGEYDACLTRMLTRYQPMIDDKDSTLWELWEKDAGTINHGWTGGSLTVLSKYFGGISPESAGYESYSIRLTDTFSSLSMGVITPKGELTYS
-639 LYMTQPLDDI
+639 LDRAED
-649 GLVQT
+649 
-654 GDNDGPLGL
+654 
-663 TATWSGT
+663 GT
-670 VGHVVACAW
+670 VTISVEAIDADGSLYIPASWGTVAAGSAAVTKDGDYNVVAL
-679 TSAPLTAATW
+679 SK
-689 NTDLVYEMGLA
+689 G
-700 IGQEGLTN
+700 
-708 GIHGWYAP
+708 
-716 AVNLHRS
+716 
-723 PFGGRNFEYYS
+723 
-734 EDPLISGKI
+734 
-743 GAAMVSGARQNG
+743 
-755 LFAHIKHFALNEM
+755 HF
-768 DHARGNIQVYATEQS
+768 
-783 MREMYLRGFE
+783 
-793 IATKEAE
+793 
-800 CTIQVYDG
+800 TI
-808 ETGGQKTVELKAA
+808 TV
-821 GAYMTSMT
+821 
-829 FIGPK
+829 
-834 FSGASYELLT
+834 
-844 TLLRNEWGFEGF
+844 
-856 VITDFTSGDNKSKDC
+856 
-871 GYKVGN
+871 
-877 DLWMGMRTTPL
+877 TP
-888 NDLDTATAQWAAR
+888 
-901 NAIKNIA
+901 
-908 YTIVNSS
+908 
-915 AYNGIAPGSYAY
+915 
-927 YDMSPW
+927 
-933 RIGLI
+933 
-938 VFDVIAGVIAAAGV
+938 
-952 AWVVLRTVD
+952 
-961 EKRHPEKY
+961 
-969 RKGGDDNE
+969 

>member
-24 ACDESAEVPP
+24 ACDEGTEVPP

-134 DGFYEQVD
+134 DGFYEQID

-170 PGKAGLLFQMQ
+170 PGKAGLLFEMQ
-181 AGDVTVV
+181 AGDQTIV

-194 ANRLRAYRNK
+194 ANRLRAYRNQ

-242 DSSWE
+242 DSAWE
-247 NATVVAEAG
+247 GATVVCEAG
-256 GQPFNDTY
+256 AQPFNDTY

-280 ESEYIGQ
+280 ESQYIGQ

-361 EAPAGITFT
+361 QAPAGITFT

-601 NAMAVVSGLAYDDP
+601 NAMAVVSGLA
-615 MWDELLDQIDFSDE
+615 DE
-629 EAISALITYG
+629 EMYDEILNVLTTTYG
-639 LYMTQPLDDI
+639 ASPYMEKFVEEALCLMGEYDACLTRMLTRYQPMIDDKDSTLWELWEKDAGTI
-649 GLVQT
+649 NHGWT
-654 GDNDGPLGL
+654 GGSL
-663 TATWSGT
+663 TVLSKYFGGISPESAGYGSYSIRLTDVFSSLSMSVVTPEGTLSYSIKRAEGGT
-670 VGHVVACAW
+670 VTIIVEAIDAEGCLYIPASWGTVSAGSATVTKDGGFNVV
-679 TSAPLTAATW
+679 T
-689 NTDLVYEMGLA
+689 LVKG
-700 IGQEGLTN
+700 
-708 GIHGWYAP
+708 
-716 AVNLHRS
+716 S
-723 PFGGRNFEYYS
+723 
-734 EDPLISGKI
+734 
-743 GAAMVSGARQNG
+743 
-755 LFAHIKHFALNEM
+755 
-768 DHARGNIQVYATEQS
+768 
-783 MREMYLRGFE
+783 
-793 IATKEAE
+793 
-800 CTIQVYDG
+800 
-808 ETGGQKTVELKAA
+808 
-821 GAYMTSMT
+821 
-829 FIGPK
+829 
-834 FSGASYELLT
+834 
-844 TLLRNEWGFEGF
+844 
-856 VITDFTSGDNKSKDC
+856 
-871 GYKVGN
+871 
-877 DLWMGMRTTPL
+877 
-888 NDLDTATAQWAAR
+888 
-901 NAIKNIA
+901 
-908 YTIVNSS
+908 YTI
-915 AYNGIAPGSYAY
+915 
-927 YDMSPW
+927 
-933 RIGLI
+933 
-938 VFDVIAGVIAAAGV
+938 
-952 AWVVLRTVD
+952 TVT
-961 EKRHPEKY
+961 P
-969 RKGGDDNE
+969 

>member
-44 PTEEQPVDRSDLAYY
+44 QTEEQPVDRSDLAYY
-59 TSLEEYKKTDWNGAK
+59 TALEDYKKTDWGGAK

-90 KTFSLD
+90 KTFSID
-96 KVPAEAVAN
+96 EVPEEAVAN

-194 ANRLRAYRNK
+194 ANRLRAYRNQ

-247 NATVVAEAG
+247 GATVVCEAG
-256 GQPFNDTY
+256 AQPFNDTY

-273 DEEYTFL
+273 DKEYTFL

-336 DDYVTAGGEQ
+336 DDYVTAGGAQ

-525 NGTFMWVDWGDG
+525 DGTFMWVDWGDG

-601 NAMAVVSGLAYDDP
+601 NAMAVVSGLADEDMYDEILNVLTTTYGASP
-615 MWDELLDQIDFSDE
+615 YMEKFVE
-629 EAISALITYG
+629 EALCLMGEYDACLTRMLTRYQPMIDDKDSTLWELWEKDAGTINHGWTGGSLTVLSKYFGGISPESAGYG
-639 LYMTQPLDDI
+639 SYSI
-649 GLVQT
+649 R
-654 GDNDGPLGL
+654 L
-663 TATWSGT
+663 TDVFSSLSMSVVTPEGTLSYSIKRAEDGT
-670 VGHVVACAW
+670 VTISLEAIDADGSLYIPASWGTVAAGSATVTKDGDFNVVA
-679 TSAPLTAATW
+679 
-689 NTDLVYEMGLA
+689 LA
-700 IGQEGLTN
+700 KG
-708 GIHGWYAP
+708 
-716 AVNLHRS
+716 S
-723 PFGGRNFEYYS
+723 
-734 EDPLISGKI
+734 
-743 GAAMVSGARQNG
+743 
-755 LFAHIKHFALNEM
+755 
-768 DHARGNIQVYATEQS
+768 
-783 MREMYLRGFE
+783 
-793 IATKEAE
+793 
-800 CTIQVYDG
+800 
-808 ETGGQKTVELKAA
+808 
-821 GAYMTSMT
+821 
-829 FIGPK
+829 
-834 FSGASYELLT
+834 
-844 TLLRNEWGFEGF
+844 
-856 VITDFTSGDNKSKDC
+856 
-871 GYKVGN
+871 
-877 DLWMGMRTTPL
+877 
-888 NDLDTATAQWAAR
+888 
-901 NAIKNIA
+901 
-908 YTIVNSS
+908 YTI
-915 AYNGIAPGSYAY
+915 
-927 YDMSPW
+927 
-933 RIGLI
+933 
-938 VFDVIAGVIAAAGV
+938 
-952 AWVVLRTVD
+952 TVT
-961 EKRHPEKY
+961 P
-969 RKGGDDNE
+969 

>member
-34 PDEKPPVEED
+34 PEEKPPVEED

-134 DGFYEQVD
+134 DGFYEQID

-170 PGKAGLLFQMQ
+170 PGKAGLLFEMQ

-194 ANRLRAYRNK
+194 ANRLRAYRNQ

-256 GQPFNDTY
+256 AQPFNDTY

-287 KLTQDTIITIDLP
+287 KLTQDTIIMIDLP

-496 EATVRLFYPVAVN
+496 EDTVRLFYPVAVN

-514 ELNDDGSIVYR
+514 DLNDDGSIVYR
-525 NGTFMWVDWGDG
+525 DGTFMWVDWGDG
-537 ADAEVLQ
+537 ADAQVLQ

-601 NAMAVVSGLAYDDP
+601 NAMAVVSGLAEEDMYDEILNVLTTTYGASP
-615 MWDELLDQIDFSDE
+615 YMEKFVE
-629 EAISALITYG
+629 EALCLMGEYEACLTRMLKRYQPMIDDKDSTLWELWEKDAGTINHGWTGGSLTVLSKYFGGISPESAGYG
-639 LYMTQPLDDI
+639 SYSI
-649 GLVQT
+649 R
-654 GDNDGPLGL
+654 L
-663 TATWSGT
+663 TDVFSSLSMSVVTHKGTLSYSIKRAEGGT
-670 VGHVVACAW
+670 VTIIVEAIDADGSLYIPASWGTVAAGSATVTKDGDFNVVA
-679 TSAPLTAATW
+679 
-689 NTDLVYEMGLA
+689 LA
-700 IGQEGLTN
+700 KG
-708 GIHGWYAP
+708 
-716 AVNLHRS
+716 S
-723 PFGGRNFEYYS
+723 
-734 EDPLISGKI
+734 
-743 GAAMVSGARQNG
+743 
-755 LFAHIKHFALNEM
+755 
-768 DHARGNIQVYATEQS
+768 
-783 MREMYLRGFE
+783 
-793 IATKEAE
+793 
-800 CTIQVYDG
+800 
-808 ETGGQKTVELKAA
+808 
-821 GAYMTSMT
+821 
-829 FIGPK
+829 
-834 FSGASYELLT
+834 
-844 TLLRNEWGFEGF
+844 
-856 VITDFTSGDNKSKDC
+856 
-871 GYKVGN
+871 
-877 DLWMGMRTTPL
+877 
-888 NDLDTATAQWAAR
+888 
-901 NAIKNIA
+901 
-908 YTIVNSS
+908 YTI
-915 AYNGIAPGSYAY
+915 
-927 YDMSPW
+927 
-933 RIGLI
+933 
-938 VFDVIAGVIAAAGV
+938 
-952 AWVVLRTVD
+952 TVT
-961 EKRHPEKY
+961 P
-969 RKGGDDNE
+969 

>member
-59 TSLEEYKKTDWNGAK
+59 TALEDYKKTDWGGAK

-134 DGFYEQVD
+134 DGFYEQID
-142 LADYLKQGENTL
+142 LTDYLKQGENTL

-170 PGKAGLLFQMQ
+170 PGKAGLLFEMQ

-194 ANRLRAYRNK
+194 ANRLRAYRNQ

-256 GQPFNDTY
+256 AQPFNDTY

-280 ESEYIGQ
+280 ESQYIGQ
-287 KLTQDTIITIDLP
+287 KLTQDTTITIDLP

-496 EATVRLFYPVAVN
+496 EDTVRLFYPVAVN

-525 NGTFMWVDWGDG
+525 DGTFMWVDWGDG
-537 ADAEVLQ
+537 ADAQVLQ

-567 EAFFTERIQKVAAG
+567 ETFFTERIQKVAAG

-601 NAMAVVSGLAYDDP
+601 NAMAVVSGLADEDMYDEILNVLTTTYGASP
-615 MWDELLDQIDFSDE
+615 YMEKFVE
-629 EAISALITYG
+629 EALCLMGEYEACLTRMLTRYQPMIDDKDSTLWELWEKDAGTINHGWTGGSLTVLSKYFGGISPESAGYES
-639 LYMTQPLDDI
+639 YS
-649 GLVQT
+649 VR
-654 GDNDGPLGL
+654 L
-663 TATWSGT
+663 TDVFSSLSMDVVTPKGNLFYSMQRAEDGT
-670 VGHVVACAW
+670 VTINVEAIDAEGCLYIPASWGTVSAGSATVTKDGGFNVV
-679 TSAPLTAATW
+679 T
-689 NTDLVYEMGLA
+689 LVKG
-700 IGQEGLTN
+700 
-708 GIHGWYAP
+708 
-716 AVNLHRS
+716 S
-723 PFGGRNFEYYS
+723 
-734 EDPLISGKI
+734 
-743 GAAMVSGARQNG
+743 
-755 LFAHIKHFALNEM
+755 
-768 DHARGNIQVYATEQS
+768 
-783 MREMYLRGFE
+783 
-793 IATKEAE
+793 
-800 CTIQVYDG
+800 
-808 ETGGQKTVELKAA
+808 
-821 GAYMTSMT
+821 
-829 FIGPK
+829 
-834 FSGASYELLT
+834 
-844 TLLRNEWGFEGF
+844 
-856 VITDFTSGDNKSKDC
+856 
-871 GYKVGN
+871 
-877 DLWMGMRTTPL
+877 
-888 NDLDTATAQWAAR
+888 
-901 NAIKNIA
+901 
-908 YTIVNSS
+908 YTI
-915 AYNGIAPGSYAY
+915 
-927 YDMSPW
+927 
-933 RIGLI
+933 
-938 VFDVIAGVIAAAGV
+938 
-952 AWVVLRTVD
+952 TVT
-961 EKRHPEKY
+961 P
-969 RKGGDDNE
+969 

>member
-19 LGILA
+19 FGIFP
-24 ACDESAEVPP
+24 ACGENEEVPP
-34 PDEKPPVEED
+34 PDEKPPVDEKPEE
-44 PTEEQPVDRSDLAYY
+44 EPVDRSDLAYY
-59 TSLEEYKKTDWNGAK
+59 TALEDYKKTDWGGAK

-82 VNSYVAFR
+82 ANSYVAFR

-96 KVPAEAVAN
+96 EVPEEAVAN

-114 WMNEELA
+114 WLNEELA
-121 VFDGASKRGATPY
+121 VLDGASKRGATPY
-134 DGFYEQVD
+134 DSFYEQVD
-142 LADYLKQGENTL
+142 LTDYLKQGENTL

-181 AGDVTVV
+181 AGDQAIV

-194 ANRLRAYRNK
+194 ANRLRAYRNQ

-227 DARESVGDYTASDFD
+227 DARESVGDYTAADFD

-247 NATVVAEAG
+247 DATVVCEAG
-256 GQPFNDTY
+256 AQPFNDTY

-287 KLTQDTIITIDLP
+287 KLAQDTTITIDLP

-336 DDYVTAGGEQ
+336 DDYVTAEGAQ
-346 TYESLPW
+346 AYESLPW

-361 EAPAGITFT
+361 EAPAGITFS

-466 RSPSLATNENPVQTL
+466 RSPSLAANENPVQTL

-496 EATVRLFYPVAVN
+496 EETVRLFYPVAVN

-514 ELNDDGSIVYR
+514 DLNEDGSIVYR

-553 STQKLAKALGISSD
+553 STQKLAKALDISTD

-581 FAKFKK
+581 FEKFKK

-601 NAMAVVSGLAYDDP
+601 NAMAVVSGLADEDMYDEILNVLTTTYGASP
-615 MWDELLDQIDFSDE
+615 YMEKFVE
-629 EAISALITYG
+629 EALCMMGEYDACLTRMLTRYQPMIDDKDSTLWELWEKDAGTINHGWTGGSLTVLSKYFGGISPESAGYESYSIRLTDTFSSLSMGVITPKGELTYS
-639 LYMTQPLDDI
+639 LDRAED
-649 GLVQT
+649 
-654 GDNDGPLGL
+654 
-663 TATWSGT
+663 GT
-670 VGHVVACAW
+670 VTISVEAIDADGSLYIPASWGTVAAGSAAVTKDGDYNVVAL
-679 TSAPLTAATW
+679 SK
-689 NTDLVYEMGLA
+689 G
-700 IGQEGLTN
+700 
-708 GIHGWYAP
+708 
-716 AVNLHRS
+716 
-723 PFGGRNFEYYS
+723 
-734 EDPLISGKI
+734 
-743 GAAMVSGARQNG
+743 
-755 LFAHIKHFALNEM
+755 HF
-768 DHARGNIQVYATEQS
+768 
-783 MREMYLRGFE
+783 
-793 IATKEAE
+793 
-800 CTIQVYDG
+800 TI
-808 ETGGQKTVELKAA
+808 TV
-821 GAYMTSMT
+821 T
-829 FIGPK
+829 
-834 FSGASYELLT
+834 
-844 TLLRNEWGFEGF
+844 
-856 VITDFTSGDNKSKDC
+856 
-871 GYKVGN
+871 
-877 DLWMGMRTTPL
+877 
-888 NDLDTATAQWAAR
+888 
-901 NAIKNIA
+901 
-908 YTIVNSS
+908 
-915 AYNGIAPGSYAY
+915 
-927 YDMSPW
+927 
-933 RIGLI
+933 
-938 VFDVIAGVIAAAGV
+938 
-952 AWVVLRTVD
+952 
-961 EKRHPEKY
+961 H
-969 RKGGDDNE
+969 

>member
-34 PDEKPPVEED
+34 PDEKPPVVED
-44 PTEEQPVDRSDLAYY
+44 PTEEQPVDRSGLAYY
-59 TSLEEYKKTDWNGAK
+59 TALEDYKKTDWGGAK

-96 KVPAEAVAN
+96 EVPEEAVAN

-181 AGDVTVV
+181 AGDLAIV

-194 ANRLRAYRNK
+194 ANRLRAYRNQ

-242 DSSWE
+242 DSAWE
-247 NATVVAEAG
+247 GATVVCEAG
-256 GQPFNDTY
+256 AQPFNDTY

-273 DEEYTFL
+273 DKEYTFL

-336 DDYVTAGGEQ
+336 DDYVTAGGAQ

-525 NGTFMWVDWGDG
+525 DGTFMWVDWGDG

-601 NAMAVVSGLAYDDP
+601 NAMAVVSGLADEDMYDEILNVLTTTYGASP
-615 MWDELLDQIDFSDE
+615 YMEKFVE
-629 EAISALITYG
+629 EALCLMGEYEACLTRMLTRYQPMIDDKDSTLWELWEKDAGTINHGWTGGSLTVLSKYFGGISPESAGYG
-639 LYMTQPLDDI
+639 SYSI
-649 GLVQT
+649 R
-654 GDNDGPLGL
+654 L
-663 TATWSGT
+663 TDVFSSLSMSVVTPEGTLSYSIKRAEDGT
-670 VGHVVACAW
+670 VTISLEAIDADGSLYIPASWGTVAAGSATVTKDGDFNVVA
-679 TSAPLTAATW
+679 
-689 NTDLVYEMGLA
+689 LA
-700 IGQEGLTN
+700 KG
-708 GIHGWYAP
+708 
-716 AVNLHRS
+716 S
-723 PFGGRNFEYYS
+723 
-734 EDPLISGKI
+734 
-743 GAAMVSGARQNG
+743 
-755 LFAHIKHFALNEM
+755 
-768 DHARGNIQVYATEQS
+768 
-783 MREMYLRGFE
+783 
-793 IATKEAE
+793 
-800 CTIQVYDG
+800 
-808 ETGGQKTVELKAA
+808 
-821 GAYMTSMT
+821 
-829 FIGPK
+829 
-834 FSGASYELLT
+834 
-844 TLLRNEWGFEGF
+844 
-856 VITDFTSGDNKSKDC
+856 
-871 GYKVGN
+871 
-877 DLWMGMRTTPL
+877 
-888 NDLDTATAQWAAR
+888 
-901 NAIKNIA
+901 
-908 YTIVNSS
+908 YTI
-915 AYNGIAPGSYAY
+915 
-927 YDMSPW
+927 
-933 RIGLI
+933 
-938 VFDVIAGVIAAAGV
+938 
-952 AWVVLRTVD
+952 TVT
-961 EKRHPEKY
+961 P
-969 RKGGDDNE
+969 

>member
-1 MKKIFLKIAALAL
+1 MKKIFLKIAALAM

-90 KTFSLD
+90 KTFSLE
-96 KVPAEAVAN
+96 KVPEEAVAN

-336 DDYVTAGGEQ
+336 DDYVTAGGAQ

-514 ELNDDGSIVYR
+514 DLNDDGSIVYR
-525 NGTFMWVDWGDG
+525 DGTFMWVDWGDG

-601 NAMAVVSGLAYDDP
+601 NAMAVVSGLAEEDMYDEILNVLTTTYGASP
-615 MWDELLDQIDFSDE
+615 YMEKFVE
-629 EAISALITYG
+629 EALCLMGEYEACLTRMLTRYQPMIDDKDSTLWELWEKDAGTINHGWTGGSLTVLSKYFGGISPESAGYG
-639 LYMTQPLDDI
+639 SYSI
-649 GLVQT
+649 R
-654 GDNDGPLGL
+654 L
-663 TATWSGT
+663 TDEFSSLSMSVVTPEGTLSYSIKRAEDGT
-670 VGHVVACAW
+670 VTISVEAIDAEGSLYIPASWGTVAAGSATVTKDGDFNVVA
-679 TSAPLTAATW
+679 
-689 NTDLVYEMGLA
+689 LA
-700 IGQEGLTN
+700 KG
-708 GIHGWYAP
+708 
-716 AVNLHRS
+716 S
-723 PFGGRNFEYYS
+723 
-734 EDPLISGKI
+734 
-743 GAAMVSGARQNG
+743 
-755 LFAHIKHFALNEM
+755 
-768 DHARGNIQVYATEQS
+768 
-783 MREMYLRGFE
+783 
-793 IATKEAE
+793 
-800 CTIQVYDG
+800 
-808 ETGGQKTVELKAA
+808 
-821 GAYMTSMT
+821 
-829 FIGPK
+829 
-834 FSGASYELLT
+834 
-844 TLLRNEWGFEGF
+844 
-856 VITDFTSGDNKSKDC
+856 
-871 GYKVGN
+871 
-877 DLWMGMRTTPL
+877 
-888 NDLDTATAQWAAR
+888 
-901 NAIKNIA
+901 
-908 YTIVNSS
+908 YTI
-915 AYNGIAPGSYAY
+915 
-927 YDMSPW
+927 
-933 RIGLI
+933 
-938 VFDVIAGVIAAAGV
+938 
-952 AWVVLRTVD
+952 TVT
-961 EKRHPEKY
+961 P
-969 RKGGDDNE
+969 

>member
-19 LGILA
+19 FGIFS
-24 ACDESAEVPP
+24 ACGENEEVPP
-34 PDEKPPVEED
+34 PDEKPPVDEKPEEK
-44 PTEEQPVDRSDLAYY
+44 PVDRSDLAYY
-59 TSLEEYKKTDWNGAK
+59 TALEDYKKTDWGGAK

-82 VNSYVAFR
+82 ANSYVAFR

-96 KVPAEAVAN
+96 EVPEEAVAN

-121 VFDGASKRGATPY
+121 VLDGASKRGATPY
-134 DGFYEQVD
+134 DSFYEQVD
-142 LADYLKQGENTL
+142 LTDYLKQGENTL

-181 AGDVTVV
+181 AGDQAIV

-194 ANRLRAYRNK
+194 ANRLRAYRNQ

-227 DARESVGDYTASDFD
+227 DARESVGDYTAADFD

-247 NATVVAEAG
+247 DATVVCEAG
-256 GQPFNDTY
+256 AQPFNDTY

-287 KLTQDTIITIDLP
+287 KLAQDTTITIDLP

-336 DDYVTAGGEQ
+336 DDYVTAEGAQ
-346 TYESLPW
+346 AYESLPW

-466 RSPSLATNENPVQTL
+466 RSPSLAANENPVQTL

-496 EATVRLFYPVAVN
+496 EETVRLFYPVAVN

-514 ELNDDGSIVYR
+514 DLNEDGSIVYR

-553 STQKLAKALGISSD
+553 STQKLAKALDISTD

-581 FAKFKK
+581 FEKFKK

-601 NAMAVVSGLAYDDP
+601 NAMAVVSGLADEDMYDEILNVLTTTYGASP
-615 MWDELLDQIDFSDE
+615 YMEKFVE
-629 EAISALITYG
+629 EALCMMGEYDACLTRMLTRYQPMIDDKDSTLWELWEKDAGTINHGWTGGSLTVLSKYFGGISPESAGYESYSIRLTDTFSSLSMGVITPKGELTYS
-639 LYMTQPLDDI
+639 LDRAED
-649 GLVQT
+649 
-654 GDNDGPLGL
+654 
-663 TATWSGT
+663 GT
-670 VGHVVACAW
+670 VTISVEAIDADGSLYIPASWGTVAAGSAAVTKDGDYNVVAL
-679 TSAPLTAATW
+679 SK
-689 NTDLVYEMGLA
+689 G
-700 IGQEGLTN
+700 
-708 GIHGWYAP
+708 
-716 AVNLHRS
+716 
-723 PFGGRNFEYYS
+723 
-734 EDPLISGKI
+734 
-743 GAAMVSGARQNG
+743 
-755 LFAHIKHFALNEM
+755 HF
-768 DHARGNIQVYATEQS
+768 
-783 MREMYLRGFE
+783 
-793 IATKEAE
+793 
-800 CTIQVYDG
+800 TI
-808 ETGGQKTVELKAA
+808 TV
-821 GAYMTSMT
+821 
-829 FIGPK
+829 
-834 FSGASYELLT
+834 
-844 TLLRNEWGFEGF
+844 
-856 VITDFTSGDNKSKDC
+856 
-871 GYKVGN
+871 
-877 DLWMGMRTTPL
+877 TP
-888 NDLDTATAQWAAR
+888 
-901 NAIKNIA
+901 
-908 YTIVNSS
+908 
-915 AYNGIAPGSYAY
+915 
-927 YDMSPW
+927 
-933 RIGLI
+933 
-938 VFDVIAGVIAAAGV
+938 
-952 AWVVLRTVD
+952 
-961 EKRHPEKY
+961 
-969 RKGGDDNE
+969 

>member
-134 DGFYEQVD
+134 DGFYEQID

-170 PGKAGLLFQMQ
+170 PGKAGLLFEMQ

-194 ANRLRAYRNK
+194 ANRLRAYRNQ

-256 GQPFNDTY
+256 AQPFNDTY

-273 DEEYTFL
+273 DKEYTFL

-336 DDYVTAGGEQ
+336 DDYVTAGGAQ

-537 ADAEVLQ
+537 ADAQVLQ

-567 EAFFTERIQKVAAG
+567 ETFFTERIQKVAAG

-601 NAMAVVSGLAYDDP
+601 NAMAVVSGLAEEDMYDEILNVLTTVYGASP
-615 MWDELLDQIDFSDE
+615 YMEKFVE
-629 EAISALITYG
+629 EALCMMGEYDACLERMLTRYQPMIDDKDSTLWELWEKDAGTINHGWTGGSLTVLSKYFGGIS
-639 LYMTQPLDDI
+639 PESI
-649 GLVQT
+649 GYESYSIR
-654 GDNDGPLGL
+654 L
-663 TATWSGT
+663 TDVFDSLSMGVTTPKGQLSYTLERAAEGT
-670 VGHVVACAW
+670 VTITVNAITAQGKLFIPVDWGTVNAGDAEVDLQGEYNVV
-679 TSAPLTAATW
+679 TL
-689 NTDLVYEMGLA
+689 
-700 IGQEGLTN
+700 
-708 GIHGWYAP
+708 
-716 AVNLHRS
+716 
-723 PFGGRNFEYYS
+723 
-734 EDPLISGKI
+734 
-743 GAAMVSGARQNG
+743 
-755 LFAHIKHFALNEM
+755 
-768 DHARGNIQVYATEQS
+768 
-783 MREMYLRGFE
+783 
-793 IATKEAE
+793 
-800 CTIQVYDG
+800 
-808 ETGGQKTVELKAA
+808 TGGNYSIT
-821 GAYMTSMT
+821 
-829 FIGPK
+829 IG
-834 FSGASYELLT
+834 
-844 TLLRNEWGFEGF
+844 
-856 VITDFTSGDNKSKDC
+856 
-871 GYKVGN
+871 
-877 DLWMGMRTTPL
+877 
-888 NDLDTATAQWAAR
+888 
-901 NAIKNIA
+901 
-908 YTIVNSS
+908 
-915 AYNGIAPGSYAY
+915 
-927 YDMSPW
+927 
-933 RIGLI
+933 
-938 VFDVIAGVIAAAGV
+938 
-952 AWVVLRTVD
+952 
-961 EKRHPEKY
+961 
-969 RKGGDDNE
+969 